1 MNDILKTYKEQF
13 RENRHTLR
21 RYTAFVLAL
30 AMITTL
36 FVNWQLHGVGIS
48 MTAQYQC
55 GEVEHAHTADC
66 YDKVLI
72 CGYAEGELENADE
85 VAAAEAAA
93 ASAAQSSAEEEIMPL
108 ELEPQIEFV
117 PHEHTEDCYTEVQ
130 TLTCLEEE
138 HVHDDDCYDPE
149 DGSLICEKFEHTH
162 DESCYTTEYELTC
175 GLEEGEL
182 VEQVVEP
189 TQTAELVAMAVAEP
203 VALEPVVDTVE
214 PIYHHHTDACYEE
227 VLVCPLPEH
236 HHTVSCLSDT
246 SADLETP
253 EEWQAANADAVITGE
268 WNEDLLSVAKTQL
281 GYEQS
286 EKNFEIDPAD
296 GVTLRY
302 YSRYGQSYGNAYG
315 EWDVMFLAYCLK
327 YAEIPQSAIPQEASV
342 LALRSSMSG
351 MDWLLEEDGSAAQP
365 GDIVIYNK
373 YVTRTVAVD
382 SSADSAE
389 PDLDDLFSVDT
400 EFENSAELEDSGV
413 SALDAAPSA
422 DDSTGAQD
430 TAATS
435 GTQDTVLTPEPVDP
449 QTEQPAAKPV
459 DSADT
464 AAPSTVTSVSGAD
477 TLAPSVGSPAAEPQ
491 TTTVTDA
498 LPVETVG
505 IVSSVDSDA
514 DTLTVISGDVDGKVA
529 EVTLFNTEVVGVV
542 DVAAAQY
549 ADTYGGQLPT
559 ISSSRP
565 NRAPTLMT
573 TEEPTY
579 LGYFKE
585 TPEGETTSTGMK
597 KGGITKY
604 TFKIDNTEQTGN
616 FTVKADQSVYFTFDY
631 QIAGGV
637 LEKVDG
643 KNVLTYKLPDELC
656 PKAETHTPIKDRSG
670 NEVGTQYFHTDGT
683 TTLVFDITSPHFN
696 PAETFSGQFSYDWT
710 YSKESAT
717 ENKTFHFPGSSTE
730 ITLEK
735 YQDIKIEKS
744 LPSND
749 DGTIKET
756 SDGKTKISYKVT
768 VSSEH
773 GWDEKVQ
780 IWDGLKRVNGDIQ
793 AEYDSS
799 TFKLKK
805 YKADGTFE
813 TVTCTPDFTKNTDSK
828 YSGYEN
834 TFQIE
839 GLDELKAGERYEL
852 TYDVLTT
859 RTGYSELQNTATT
872 DNGNKQADRKVTLD
886 SLITKEQGAYDS
898 ANNCIDWIVTVKNPT
913 GSDLNGY
920 TVTDTLDNGATIK
933 GNVKLYVQQKND
945 GQWLETSDTA
955 QTPVLITPTTSG
967 FTYTFPAGSDAKL
980 YQFKY
985 QTTLP
990 AGVTSVKN
998 KAEYSKEPGGN
1009 KFTDEKT
1016 FNTSGGGQGG
1026 QSFSPQK
1033 TASGKLAPKDADHP
1047 NLLAA
1052 PWTITAAIPGKGK
1065 YEIKDNI
1072 NGYWFNGKNIHYGIA
1087 SELQKQLEQSFDLTY
1102 TSGGQEYTLKYAD
1115 LSAEKGIK
1123 FKVTYYPNEW
1133 YSGNEISS
1141 TDNTTQVRS
1150 FKIELD
1156 TTNCTLALSQ
1166 LTLNYSTQVDISGLS
1181 EGDRITISN
1190 QLNGNSVSYD
1200 YQKPSTGLKMSKGVS
1215 LVGKDKNASNII
1227 YWCGAPSESSGGT
1240 LTPNY
1245 SDFQNNVLQYQILLD
1260 FSSVSD
1266 TLPATITLTDTL
1278 PKGLTYRTTNT
1289 PSAAIVF
1296 INGYGKDRKTDPL
1309 LKDGSGKINI
1319 QDYFKDNPS
1328 KLVINTPA
1336 EGSEDGQTIT
1346 FHIDGLDKLDFAKLK
1361 ADGFTEL
1368 VLCYQAELTDP
1379 RWSNVKFD
1387 EFLYTNKIKWKE
1399 ENKQDKVDVKVTQKV
1414 DVLKKEA
1421 LQIKNKNDSR
1431 VKYTLTINP
1440 AAKDL
1445 DPSSTTVTLTDIL
1458 TVQHA
1463 SVQASLDI
1471 FSVKLYNADTKQE
1484 ISKVEY
1490 SYTRPVLGTDS
1501 NGYPTY
1507 TTTFTLPDSTPLVL
1521 EYEYVTNATSKIS
1534 LSNEA
1539 KISGGSAS
1547 IKDFELESVGASS
1560 TVHQAK
1566 LTVYKVDKRNYS
1578 NALTGAT
1585 FDLHRFDSSTG
1596 TWKSVQHEARV
1607 DANGTLTFFFA
1618 TRDGLAENTLYRLT
1632 EVKAPTG
1639 YSKASAPYYFIYQ
1652 ASGSDETAAYNTA
1665 VGSYASNSA
1674 AGVPESNTVLFC
1686 ANGKASELF
1695 VPNTA
1700 NSLTIIKHWRDK
1712 DNNTLTAAQA
1722 KLDEVEVYLYCYRT
1736 GADKSTATLYP
1747 HQNTV
1752 TLLKSKDWTAT
1763 VPIAD
1768 EYLND
1773 YTFYIKEKDGN
1784 SARFTVVYDQ
1794 PAGVTV
1800 GNTLTFTNTE
1810 TDNAD
1815 YELPSTGGSGTLPYT
1830 AVGGTM
1836 MLSALAYSFIHRKRR
1851 REGRADD

>member
-72 CGYAEGELENADE
+72 CGYTEGQLENADE

-117 PHEHTEDCYTEVQ
+117 PHEHTDDCYTEVQ
-130 TLTCLEEE
+130 TLTCMEEE

-149 DGSLICEKFEHTH
+149 DGTLICEKFEHTH

-268 WNEDLLSVAKTQL
+268 WNQDLLSVAKTQL

-435 GTQDTVLTPEPVDP
+435 GTQDTVPTPEPVDP
-449 QTEQPAAKPV
+449 QTEQPAEKPV

-464 AAPSTVTSVSGAD
+464 AASSTVTSVSGAD
-477 TLAPSVGSPAAEPQ
+477 TLAPSVVSPAAEPQ

-549 ADTYGGQLPT
+549 ADTYGGQLP
-559 ISSSRP
+559 SRP

-579 LGYFKE
+579 LDYFVE
-585 TPEGETTSTGMK
+585 TPAGETTSTGMK

-604 TFKIDNTEQTGN
+604 TFKIDNTEQTDN

-670 NEVGTQYFHTDGT
+670 NEVGTQYFHTNGT

-744 LPSND
+744 QPSDNN
-749 DGTIKET
+749 GTIQET
-756 SDGKTKISYKVT
+756 SDGKTKIRYTVT

-793 AEYDSS
+793 AEYDKAS
-799 TFKLKK
+799 FELKK

-813 TVTCTPDFTKNTDSK
+813 TVTCTPDFTKNADSK
-828 YSGYEN
+828 YSGYEK

-859 RTGYSELQNTATT
+859 RTSYSELQNTATT
-872 DNGNKQADRKVTLD
+872 DKGNKQDDRTVKLD

-920 TVTDTLDNGATIK
+920 AVTDTLDNGATIK
-933 GNVKLYVQQKND
+933 GDVELYVQLEHD
-945 GQWLETSDTA
+945 GYTWSNRKIDTVNN
-955 QTPVLITPTTSG
+955 TGKST

-998 KAEYSKEPGGN
+998 KAEYSKEIGGN

-1016 FNTSGGGQGG
+1016 FNPSGGGQGG

-1052 PWTITAAIPGKGK
+1052 PWTITAAIPGKGT

-1072 NGYWFNGKNIHYGIA
+1072 GGYWFNGKNIHYGIA
-1087 SELQKQLEQSFDLTY
+1087 SELQQQLEQSFDLTY
-1102 TSGGQEYTLKYAD
+1102 TNGGHEYTLKYAD
-1115 LSAEKGIK
+1115 LSTNGIT

-1133 YSGNEISS
+1133 HSGKEISS
-1141 TDNTTQVRS
+1141 TDDTTQVRS

-1166 LTLNYSTQVDISGLS
+1166 LTLKYSTQVDISDLP
-1181 EGDRITISN
+1181 EGERITISN
-1190 QLNGNSVSYD
+1190 QLVGGSYVSYD

-1215 LVGKDKNASNII
+1215 LVRKDQKASDII
-1227 YWCGAPSESSGGT
+1227 YWCGAPTQSSGGT

-1245 SDFQNNVLQYQILLD
+1245 SDFQNQVLQYQILLD

-1266 TLPATITLTDTL
+1266 TLPAKITLTDTL

-1289 PSAAIVF
+1289 PSAVIVF
-1296 INGYGKDRKTDPL
+1296 TNGYKSGTPKSSPS
-1309 LKDGSGKINI
+1309 LKDGTGTMNI
-1319 QDYFKDNPS
+1319 KDYFADTS
-1328 KLVINTPA
+1328 KLDINTPA

-1361 ADGFTEL
+1361 AEGFTDL

-1421 LQIKNKNDSR
+1421 LQVREKNDSR

-1445 DPSSTTVTLTDIL
+1445 DSTSTTVTLTDIL

-1484 ISKVEY
+1484 ISKYEY
-1490 SYTRPVLGTDS
+1490 SYTQPVLGKDG

-1521 EYEYVTNATSKIS
+1521 EYEYVTNATADIY
-1534 LSNEA
+1534 LNNEA
-1539 KISGGSAS
+1539 KVYGGSAS
-1547 IKDFELESVGASS
+1547 VKDFELEKVGATSI
-1560 TVHQAK
+1560 VHQAK

-1585 FDLHRFDSSTG
+1585 FALDRFNSSTG
-1596 TWKSVQHEARV
+1596 AWDPVQNEAVV
-1607 DANGTLTFFFA
+1607 DAKGTLTFYFA
-1618 TRDGLAENTLYRLT
+1618 STDGLQENTLYRLT
-1632 EVKAPTG
+1632 ETKAPAG

-1652 ASGSDETAAYNTA
+1652 ASGYDETAAYNAA
-1665 VGSYASNSA
+1665 VDSYASNSA

-1752 TLLKSKDWTAT
+1752 TLEKSKDWTAT

-1784 SARFTVVYDQ
+1784 SSRFTVVYDQ
-1794 PAGVTV
+1794 PEGVTV

-1810 TDNAD
+1810 TDNSD
-1815 YELPSTGGSGTLPYT
+1815 YELPSTGGFGTLPYT

>member
-72 CGYAEGELENADE
+72 CGYTEGQLENADE

-117 PHEHTEDCYTEVQ
+117 PHEHTDDCYTEVQ
-130 TLTCLEEE
+130 TLTCMEEE

-149 DGSLICEKFEHTH
+149 DGTLICEKFEHTH

-189 TQTAELVAMAVAEP
+189 TQSAELVAMAVAEP

-400 EFENSAELEDSGV
+400 EFENSADLEGSGV
-413 SALDAAPSA
+413 SAPDAAPSA

-449 QTEQPAAKPV
+449 QPEQPAEKPV

-477 TLAPSVGSPAAEPQ
+477 TLAPSVVSPAAEPQ

-505 IVSSVDSDA
+505 IVSSVDEDA

-549 ADTYGGQLPT
+549 ADTYGGQLP
-559 ISSSRP
+559 SRP

-579 LGYFKE
+579 LDYFVE

-604 TFKIDNTEQTGN
+604 TFKIDNTEQTDN

-637 LEKVDG
+637 LEKVNG
-643 KNVLTYKLPDELC
+643 KNVLTYNLPAELC
-656 PKAETHTPIKDRSG
+656 PKAETDTEIYDRAG
-670 NEVGTQYFHTDGT
+670 NKVGTQYFHKNGT
-683 TTLVFDITSPHFN
+683 TTLVFDIDSPYFN

-744 LPSND
+744 QPLND
-749 DGTIKET
+749 DGTIQET
-756 SDGKTKISYKVT
+756 SDGKTKIRYTVT

-793 AEYDSS
+793 AEYDKDS
-799 TFKLKK
+799 FELKK

-813 TVTCTPDFTKNTDSK
+813 TVTCTPDFAKNADSK
-828 YSGYEN
+828 YSGYEK

-859 RTGYSELQNTATT
+859 RTCYSELQNTATT
-872 DNGNKQADRKVTLD
+872 DNGNKQDDRTVKLD

-898 ANNCIDWIVTVKNPT
+898 ANKCIDWIVTVKNPT

-933 GNVKLYVQQKND
+933 GDVKLYVQLEHD
-945 GQWLETSDTA
+945 GYTWSNRKIDTVNNAAGTST
-955 QTPVLITPTTSG
+955 

-1016 FNTSGGGQGG
+1016 FNPSGGGQGG

-1052 PWTITAAIPGKGK
+1052 PWTITAAIPGKGT

-1072 NGYWFNGKNIHYGIA
+1072 SGYWFNGKNIHYGIA
-1087 SELQKQLEQSFDLTY
+1087 KDLQKQIEQSFDLTY
-1102 TSGGQEYTLKYAD
+1102 TNGGQEYTLKYAD
-1115 LSAEKGIK
+1115 LSTNGIT

-1133 YSGNEISS
+1133 HSGTEISS
-1141 TDNTTQVRS
+1141 ADDTTQVRS

-1166 LTLNYSTQVDISGLS
+1166 LTLNYSTQVDISDLS

-1190 QLNGNSVSYD
+1190 QLNGNNVSYD
-1200 YQKPSTGLKMSKGVS
+1200 YQKPSTGLKMSKGVKM
-1215 LVGKDKNASNII
+1215 VNKTDPVNNII
-1227 YWCGAPSESSGGT
+1227 YWCGAPDRT
-1240 LTPNY
+1240 LTPDY
-1245 SDFQNNVLQYQILLD
+1245 SEFQNKVLQYQILLD

-1289 PSAAIVF
+1289 PSAVIVF
-1296 INGYGKDRKTDPL
+1296 TNGYKSGTPKYTGL
-1309 LKDGSGKINI
+1309 SLKDGTGTMNI
-1319 QDYFKDNPS
+1319 QDNLS
-1328 KLVINTPA
+1328 KPVVNTPA

-1361 ADGFTEL
+1361 AEGYTDL

-1421 LQIKNKNDSR
+1421 LQITDKNDSR

-1445 DPSSTTVTLTDIL
+1445 DPASTTVTLTDIL

-1471 FSVKLYNADTKQE
+1471 FSVKLYNADTNQE
-1484 ISKVEY
+1484 ISKYEY
-1490 SYTRPVLGTDS
+1490 SYTQPVLGKDG

-1521 EYEYVTNATSKIS
+1521 EYEYVTNATANIN

-1547 IKDFELESVGASS
+1547 VKDFELTKVGASS
-1560 TVHQAK
+1560 IVHQAK

-1578 NALTGAT
+1578 NALKGAT
-1585 FDLHRFDSSTG
+1585 FALDRFNSVTG
-1596 TWKSVQHEARV
+1596 GWDSVQNETAV
-1607 DANGTLTFFFA
+1607 DANGTLTFYFA
-1618 TRDGLAENTLYRLT
+1618 STDGLQENTLYRLT
-1632 EVKAPTG
+1632 EVTAPAG

-1652 ASGSDETAAYNTA
+1652 ASGYDEATAYNAA

-1722 KLDEVEVYLYCYRT
+1722 KLDEVEVYLYCYKT
-1736 GADKSTATLYP
+1736 SEGKDTATLYP

-1752 TLLKSKDWTAT
+1752 TLEKSKDWTAT

-1784 SARFTVVYDQ
+1784 SSRFTVVYDQ
-1794 PAGVTV
+1794 PEGVTV

>member
-1 MNDILKTYKEQF
+1 M
-13 RENRHTLR
+13 
-21 RYTAFVLAL
+21 
-30 AMITTL
+30 
-36 FVNWQLHGVGIS
+36 
-48 MTAQYQC
+48 
-55 GEVEHAHTADC
+55 
-66 YDKVLI
+66 
-72 CGYAEGELENADE
+72 
-85 VAAAEAAA
+85 
-93 ASAAQSSAEEEIMPL
+93 
-108 ELEPQIEFV
+108 
-117 PHEHTEDCYTEVQ
+117 
-130 TLTCLEEE
+130 
-138 HVHDDDCYDPE
+138 
-149 DGSLICEKFEHTH
+149 
-162 DESCYTTEYELTC
+162 
-175 GLEEGEL
+175 
-182 VEQVVEP
+182 
-189 TQTAELVAMAVAEP
+189 
-203 VALEPVVDTVE
+203 
-214 PIYHHHTDACYEE
+214 
-227 VLVCPLPEH
+227 
-236 HHTVSCLSDT
+236 
-246 SADLETP
+246 
-253 EEWQAANADAVITGE
+253 
-268 WNEDLLSVAKTQL
+268 
-281 GYEQS
+281 
-286 EKNFEIDPAD
+286 
-296 GVTLRY
+296 
-302 YSRYGQSYGNAYG
+302 
-315 EWDVMFLAYCLK
+315 
-327 YAEIPQSAIPQEASV
+327 
-342 LALRSSMSG
+342 
-351 MDWLLEEDGSAAQP
+351 
-365 GDIVIYNK
+365 
-373 YVTRTVAVD
+373 AVD

-389 PDLDDLFSVDT
+389 PDLDDQFSVDT

-449 QTEQPAAKPV
+449 QTEQPAEKPV

-464 AAPSTVTSVSGAD
+464 AAPSVV
-477 TLAPSVGSPAAEPQ
+477 SPAAEPQ

-505 IVSSVDSDA
+505 IVSSVDKDA

-549 ADTYGGQLPT
+549 ADTYGGQLP
-559 ISSSRP
+559 SRP

-579 LGYFKE
+579 LDYFVE

-604 TFKIDNTEQTGN
+604 TFKIDNTEQTDN

-643 KNVLTYKLPDELC
+643 KNVLTYKLPAELC
-656 PKAETHTPIKDRSG
+656 PKAETDTEIYDRAG
-670 NEVGTQYFHTDGT
+670 HKVGTQYFHKNGT
-683 TTLVFDITSPHFN
+683 TTLVFDPNSSYFN

-744 LPSND
+744 QPLND
-749 DGTIKET
+749 DGTIQET
-756 SDGKTKISYKVT
+756 SDGKTKIRYTVT

-793 AEYDSS
+793 AEYDKDS
-799 TFKLKK
+799 FELKK

-839 GLDELKAGERYEL
+839 RLDELKAGERYEL

-886 SLITKEQGAYDS
+886 SLITKEQGTYDS

-920 TVTDTLDNGATIK
+920 TVTDTLDNGATII
-933 GNVKLYVQQKND
+933 GNVKRYVQQKNN

-955 QTPVLITPTTSG
+955 QTPVLITPTASG

-998 KAEYSKEPGGN
+998 KAEYSKELNGN

-1026 QSFSPQK
+1026 QTFSPHK
-1033 TASGKLAPKDADHP
+1033 TASGNLAPKDADHP

-1052 PWTITAAIPGKGK
+1052 PWTITAAIPGKGT

-1072 NGYWFNGKNIHYGIA
+1072 GGYWFNGKNIHYGIA
-1087 SELQKQLEQSFDLTY
+1087 SELQKQIEQSFDLTY
-1102 TSGGQEYTLKYAD
+1102 TSGGQESTLNYNALTQRSD
-1115 LSAEKGIK
+1115 IT
-1123 FKVTYYPNEW
+1123 FKVTYYSNEW
-1133 YSGNEISS
+1133 WQNPVSS
-1141 TDNTTQVRS
+1141 TDDTTQVRS

-1156 TTNCTLALSQ
+1156 TTKCTLALSQ
-1166 LTLNYSTQVDISGLS
+1166 LTLKYSTQVDISDLS

-1190 QLNGNSVSYD
+1190 KLDNENSVSYD
-1200 YQKPSTGLKMSKGVS
+1200 YQKPSTGLKMSKGVKMVNKS
-1215 LVGKDKNASNII
+1215 DSVNNIFW
-1227 YWCGAPSESSGGT
+1227 YCGAPDQSSGGT

-1245 SDFQNNVLQYQILLD
+1245 SDFQNKVLQYQILLD

-1289 PSAAIVF
+1289 PSATIVF
-1296 INGYGKDRKTDPL
+1296 IKGYGNGVWSEKLPL
-1309 LKDGSGKINI
+1309 KGSGERSIR
-1319 QDYFKDNPS
+1319 DYFADPS
-1328 KLVINTPA
+1328 KLDINTPA

-1346 FHIDGLDKLDFAKLK
+1346 FHIDGLDKLDFAELK
-1361 ADGFTEL
+1361 KQGYTEL

-1421 LQIKNKNDSR
+1421 LQITDKNYSR

-1445 DPSSTTVTLTDIL
+1445 DPASTTVTLTDIL

-1471 FSVKLYNADTKQE
+1471 FSVKLYNADTNQE
-1484 ISKVEY
+1484 ISKYEY
-1490 SYTRPVLGTDS
+1490 SYTQPVLGKDG

-1521 EYEYVTNATSKIS
+1521 EYEYVTNATANIN

-1547 IKDFELESVGASS
+1547 VKDFELIKVGASS

-1585 FDLHRFDSSTG
+1585 FALDRFDSSTG
-1596 TWKSVQHEARV
+1596 GWVSVQNEAKV
-1607 DANGTLTFFFA
+1607 DANGTLTFYFA
-1618 TRDGLAENTLYRLT
+1618 STDGLQENTLYRLT
-1632 EVKAPTG
+1632 ETKAPAG

-1652 ASGSDETAAYNTA
+1652 ASGYDEAAAYNDA
-1665 VGSYASNSA
+1665 VGGCSGEGIPVQNA
-1674 AGVPESNTVLFC
+1674 ANLLYC

-1722 KLDEVEVYLYCYRT
+1722 KLDEVEVYLYCYKT
-1736 GADKSTATLYP
+1736 SEGKDTATLYP

-1752 TLLKSKDWTAT
+1752 TLEKSKDWTAT

-1784 SARFTVVYDQ
+1784 SSRFTVVYDQ
-1794 PAGVTV
+1794 PEGVTV

>member
-1 MNDILKTYKEQF
+1 MNDILKTYMERF

-55 GEVEHAHTADC
+55 GEEEHTHTADC
-66 YDKVLI
+66 YTKVLT
-72 CGYAEGELENADE
+72 CGYEEGELENADE
-85 VAAAEAAA
+85 VAAAAATSQPTVEAEPA
-93 ASAAQSSAEEEIMPL
+93 PL
-108 ELEPQIEFV
+108 SLEPQIEFV

-130 TLTCLEEE
+130 TLTCMEEE
-138 HVHDDDCYDPE
+138 HVHGDDCFDPE
-149 DGSLICEKFEHTH
+149 DGSLICDKFEHTH

-189 TQTAELVAMAVAEP
+189 TQSAELAAMAVAEP
-203 VALEPVVDTVE
+203 VALEPTVDTVE

-227 VLVCPLPEH
+227 VLTCPLPEH
-236 HHTVSCLSDT
+236 HHTVACLSDT
-246 SADLETP
+246 SADVETP
-253 EEWQAANADAVITGE
+253 EEWQAANAEAVMTGN
-268 WNEDLLSVAKTQL
+268 WDEDLLSVAKTQL

-296 GVTLRY
+296 GVTLHY
-302 YSRYGQSYGNAYG
+302 YSRYGQSYGNPYG
-315 EWDVMFLAYCLK
+315 EWDVMFLSYCLK
-327 YAEIPQSAIPQEASV
+327 YAGIPQSAIPQEASV
-342 LALRSSMSG
+342 LALRSSMSD
-351 MDWLLEEDGSAAQP
+351 MDWLLDGEDGSAANV

-382 SSADSAE
+382 SSADGAAD
-389 PDLDDLFSVDT
+389 DLDDLFSMDT
-400 EFENSAELEDSGV
+400 DFENGAELETSGA
-413 SALDAAPSA
+413 SALDAAPAAEDAPAA
-422 DDSTGAQD
+422 DSVITPDLPD
-430 TAATS
+430 TAN
-435 GTQDTVLTPEPVDP
+435 P
-449 QTEQPAAKPV
+449 EQPAAKPV
-459 DSADT
+459 DST
-464 AAPSTVTSVSGAD
+464 GTSASGAD
-477 TLAPSVGSPAAEPQ
+477 TLIPSVDSPAAEPQ

-505 IVSSVDSDA
+505 IVSSVNSDA

-549 ADTYGGQLPT
+549 ADTYGGQLP
-559 ISSSRP
+559 SRP

-579 LGYFKE
+579 LDYFVE

-604 TFKIDNTEQTGN
+604 TFKIDNTEQTDD

-643 KNVLTYKLPDELC
+643 KNVLTYKLPAELC
-656 PKAETHTPIKDRSG
+656 PKAETDTEIYDRAG
-670 NEVGTQYFHTDGT
+670 HKVGTQYFHKNGT
-683 TTLVFDITSPHFN
+683 TTLVFDTNSSYFN

-744 LPSND
+744 QPSDN
-749 DGTIKET
+749 DGTIQET
-756 SDGKTKISYKVT
+756 SDGKTKISYTVK

-773 GWDEKVQ
+773 GWDDKVQ
-780 IWDGLKRVNGDIQ
+780 IWDGLKVENGDIQ
-793 AEYDSS
+793 AEYNENSF
-799 TFKLKK
+799 TLKK
-805 YKADGTFE
+805 YKKDGTSE
-813 TVTCTPDFTKNTDSK
+813 SVTCKPDFTLNTDSK
-828 YSGYEN
+828 YSGYAK

-839 GLDELKAGERYEL
+839 NLDKLEAGEYYEL

-859 RTGYSELQNTATT
+859 RTGYSELKNTATT
-872 DNGNKQADRKVTLD
+872 DNGNKQADRTVKLD
-886 SLITKEQGAYDS
+886 SLIAKEQGAYDS

-933 GNVKLYVQQKND
+933 GDVELYVQ
-945 GQWLETSDTA
+945 LEHNGYTWSNRKIDTVNNTA
-955 QTPVLITPTTSG
+955 GKSTFS
-967 FTYTFPAGSDAKL
+967 YTFPAGSDAKL

-1016 FNTSGGGQGG
+1016 FNPSGGGQGG

-1052 PWTITAAIPGKGK
+1052 PWTITAAVPGKGT

-1072 NGYWFNGKNIHYGIA
+1072 SGYWFNGKNIHYGIA
-1087 SELQKQLEQSFDLTY
+1087 SELQKQIEQNLTLTY
-1102 TSGGQEYTLKYAD
+1102 TSGEQEYTLNYNALTQRPD
-1115 LSAEKGIK
+1115 IT
-1123 FKVTYYPNEW
+1123 FKITYYSNEW
-1133 YSGNEISS
+1133 WQNPVSS
-1141 TDNTTQVRS
+1141 TDSTTPVSS

-1156 TTNCTLALSQ
+1156 TTKCPLALSQ
-1166 LTLNYSTQVDISGLS
+1166 LTLNYSTQVDISDLS
-1181 EGDRITISN
+1181 EGDRIIISN
-1190 QLNGNSVSYD
+1190 QLNGNSVSYN
-1200 YQKPSTGLKMSKGVS
+1200 YQKPSTGLKMSKGVK
-1215 LVGKDKNASNII
+1215 LVNKTDPVSNII
-1227 YWCGAPSESSGGT
+1227 YWCGAPDQSSGGT

-1245 SDFQNNVLQYQILLD
+1245 SDFQNKVLQYQILLD

-1289 PSAAIVF
+1289 PSAVIVF
-1296 INGYGKDRKTDPL
+1296 TNGYKSGTPKSSPS
-1309 LKDGSGKINI
+1309 LKDGTGTMNI
-1319 QDYFKDNPS
+1319 KDYFADKS
-1328 KLVINTPA
+1328 KLEINTPA

-1361 ADGFTEL
+1361 AEGYTGL

-1399 ENKQDKVDVKVTQKV
+1399 ENKQSEVDVKVTQKV
-1414 DVLKKEA
+1414 DVLKKDA
-1421 LQIKNKNDSR
+1421 LQIKNKKDSR

-1445 DPSSTTVTLTDIL
+1445 DSSSTTVTLTDIL

-1484 ISKVEY
+1484 ISKNEY
-1490 SYTRPVLGTDS
+1490 SYTLPVLGTNGS
-1501 NGYPTY
+1501 GYPTY

-1521 EYEYVTNATSKIS
+1521 EYEYVTDATSNIS

-1547 IKDFELESVGASS
+1547 IKDFELEKVGASS
-1560 TVHQAK
+1560 MVHQAK

-1585 FDLHRFDSSTG
+1585 FALDRFNSGTG
-1596 TWKSVQHEARV
+1596 GWDSVQHEAGV
-1607 DANGTLTFFFA
+1607 DANGTLTFYFA
-1618 TRDGLAENTLYRLT
+1618 STDGLQENTLYRLT
-1632 EVKAPTG
+1632 ETKAPAG

-1652 ASGSDETAAYNTA
+1652 ASGSNEAEAYSAA
-1665 VGSYASNSA
+1665 VGTHGGTAE
-1674 AGVPESNTVLFC
+1674 VPAQDAENLLFC

-1722 KLDEVEVYLYCYRT
+1722 KLDEVEVNLYCYKT
-1736 GADKSTATLYP
+1736 GADKSTAKLYP
-1747 HQNTV
+1747 NQNTV
-1752 TLLKSKDWTAT
+1752 TLRKSENWTAT

-1773 YTFYIKEKDGN
+1773 YTFYIEEKDGN
-1784 SARFTVVYDQ
+1784 SSRFTVVYDQ

>member
-1 MNDILKTYKEQF
+1 MNDILKTYMERF
-13 RENRHTLR
+13 REDRHALR

-55 GEVEHAHTADC
+55 GEEEHAHTADC
-66 YDKVLI
+66 YTKVLI
-72 CGYAEGELENADE
+72 CGYEEGELENADE
-85 VAAAEAAA
+85 VAAAAATSQPTVEA
-93 ASAAQSSAEEEIMPL
+93 EPMPL
-108 ELEPQIEFV
+108 SLEPQIEFV
-117 PHEHTEDCYTEVQ
+117 PHEHTDDCYTEVQ
-130 TLTCLEEE
+130 TLTCMEEE
-138 HVHDDDCYDPE
+138 HVHDDDCFDPE
-149 DGSLICEKFEHTH
+149 DGSLICDKFEHTH

-189 TQTAELVAMAVAEP
+189 TQSAALAAMAVAEP
-203 VALEPVVDTVE
+203 VALAPMVDTVE

-227 VLVCPLPEH
+227 VLTCPLPEH
-236 HHTVSCLSDT
+236 HHTVACLSDT

-253 EEWQAANADAVITGE
+253 EEWQAANAEAAMTGN
-268 WNEDLLSVAKTQL
+268 WAEDLVSVAQTQL

-302 YSRYGQSYGNAYG
+302 YSRYGQSYGNPYG
-315 EWDVMFLAYCLK
+315 EWDVMFLSYCLK
-327 YAEIPQSAIPQEASV
+327 YAGIPQSAIPQEASV
-342 LALRSSMSG
+342 LALRSSMSD
-351 MDWLLEEDGSAAQP
+351 MDWLLDGEDGSAADV

-382 SSADSAE
+382 SSADGAA
-389 PDLDDLFSVDT
+389 DGLDDLFSTDA
-400 EFENSAELEDSGV
+400 EGENGAELEESGAA
-413 SALDAAPSA
+413 ALD
-422 DDSTGAQD
+422 
-430 TAATS
+430 TA
-435 GTQDTVLTPEPVDP
+435 
-449 QTEQPAAKPV
+449 PAAEDMTTLDTP
-459 DSADT
+459 DLPDIPDT
-464 AAPSTVTSVSGAD
+464 AAPS
-477 TLAPSVGSPAAEPQ
+477 VGFPAAEPQ
-491 TTTVTDA
+491 TTTVTDTQ
-498 LPVETVG
+498 PVETVG
-505 IVSSVDSDA
+505 IVSSVDEDA

-549 ADTYGGQLPT
+549 ADTYGGQLP
-559 ISSSRP
+559 SRP

-579 LGYFKE
+579 LDYFVE

-604 TFKIDNTEQTGN
+604 TFKIDNTEQTDN

-637 LEKVDG
+637 LEKVNG
-643 KNVLTYKLPDELC
+643 KNVLTYNLPAELC
-656 PKAETHTPIKDRSG
+656 PKAETDTEIYDRAG
-670 NEVGTQYFHTDGT
+670 NKVGTQYFHKNGT
-683 TTLVFDITSPHFN
+683 TTLVFDIDSPYFN

-744 LPSND
+744 QPSDNN
-749 DGTIKET
+749 GTIQET
-756 SDGKTKISYKVT
+756 SDGKTKIRYTVT

-793 AEYDSS
+793 AEYDKD
-799 TFKLKK
+799 TFELKK

-813 TVTCTPDFTKNTDSK
+813 TVTCTPDFTKNADSK
-828 YSGYEN
+828 YSGYEK

-839 GLDELKAGERYEL
+839 GLDALKAGERYEL

-859 RTGYSELQNTATT
+859 RTSYSELQNTATT
-872 DNGNKQADRKVTLD
+872 DNGNKQADRTVKLD

-933 GNVKLYVQQKND
+933 GDVKLYVQLEHD
-945 GQWLETSDTA
+945 GYTWSNRKIDTVNNTA
-955 QTPVLITPTTSG
+955 GKST

-998 KAEYSKEPGGN
+998 KAEYSKEIGGN

-1016 FNTSGGGQGG
+1016 FNPSGGGQGG

-1072 NGYWFNGKNIHYGIA
+1072 SGCSPHGTNIHYGIA

-1102 TSGGQEYTLKYAD
+1102 TSEGQEYTLDYNA
-1115 LSAEKGIK
+1115 IK
-1123 FKVTYYPNEW
+1123 QRPDITFKVTYYPNEW
-1133 YSGNEISS
+1133 HSGKEISS
-1141 TDNTTQVRS
+1141 TDDTTQVRS

-1156 TTNCTLALSQ
+1156 TTNCTLDLSQ
-1166 LTLNYSTQVDISGLS
+1166 LTLKYSTQVDISDLP

-1190 QLNGNSVSYD
+1190 QLVGGSYVSYD
-1200 YQKPSTGLKMSKGVS
+1200 YQKPSTGLKMSKGVKM
-1215 LVGKDKNASNII
+1215 VNKTDPVNNII
-1227 YWCGAPSESSGGT
+1227 YWCGAPDRT
-1240 LTPNY
+1240 LTPDY
-1245 SDFQNNVLQYQILLD
+1245 SEFQNKVLQYQILLD

-1266 TLPATITLTDTL
+1266 TLPAKITLTDTL

-1289 PSAAIVF
+1289 PSAVIVF
-1296 INGYGKDRKTDPL
+1296 TNGYKSGTPKSSPS
-1309 LKDGSGKINI
+1309 LKDGTGTMNI
-1319 QDYFKDNPS
+1319 KDYFADTS
-1328 KLVINTPA
+1328 KLEINTPA

-1361 ADGFTEL
+1361 AEGFTDL

-1445 DPSSTTVTLTDIL
+1445 DPTSTTVTLTDIL

-1490 SYTRPVLGTDS
+1490 GYTRPVLGTDS
-1501 NGYPTY
+1501 SGCPTY

-1521 EYEYVTNATSKIS
+1521 EYEYVTNATANIN

-1547 IKDFELESVGASS
+1547 IKDFELEKVGASS
-1560 TVHQAK
+1560 MVHQAK

-1585 FDLHRFDSSTG
+1585 FALDRFNSGTG
-1596 TWKSVQHEARV
+1596 GWDSVQHEAGV
-1607 DANGTLTFFFA
+1607 DANGTLTFYFA
-1618 TRDGLAENTLYRLT
+1618 TTDGLQENTLYRLT
-1632 EVKAPTG
+1632 ETKAPAG

-1652 ASGSDETAAYNTA
+1652 ASGYDEAAAYNAA
-1665 VGSYASNSA
+1665 VDSYASNSA

-1722 KLDEVEVYLYCYRT
+1722 KLDEVTVDLYCYKT
-1736 GADKSTATLYP
+1736 SEGKDTATLYP

-1752 TLLKSKDWTAT
+1752 TLEKSKDWTAT

-1784 SARFTVVYDQ
+1784 SSRFTVVYDQ
-1794 PAGVTV
+1794 PEGVTV

-1815 YELPSTGGSGTLPYT
+1815 YELPSTGGTGTLPYT

-1851 REGRADD
+1851 HEGRADD

>member
-1 MNDILKTYKEQF
+1 MNDILKTYMERF

-55 GEVEHAHTADC
+55 GEEEHTHTADC
-66 YDKVLI
+66 YTKVLT
-72 CGYAEGELENADE
+72 CGYEEGELENADE
-85 VAAAEAAA
+85 VAAAAATSQPTVEA
-93 ASAAQSSAEEEIMPL
+93 EPMPL
-108 ELEPQIEFV
+108 SLEPQIEFV
-117 PHEHTEDCYTEVQ
+117 PHEHTDDCYTEVQ
-130 TLTCLEEE
+130 TLTCMEEE
-138 HVHDDDCYDPE
+138 HVHDDDCFDPE
-149 DGSLICEKFEHTH
+149 DGSLICDKFEHTH

-189 TQTAELVAMAVAEP
+189 TQSAALAAMAVAEP
-203 VALEPVVDTVE
+203 VALAPMVDTVE

-227 VLVCPLPEH
+227 VLTCPLPEH
-236 HHTVSCLSDT
+236 HHTVACLSDT

-253 EEWQAANADAVITGE
+253 EEWQAANAEAVMTGN
-268 WNEDLLSVAKTQL
+268 WAEDLVSVAQTQL

-302 YSRYGQSYGNAYG
+302 YSRYGQSYGNPYG
-315 EWDVMFLAYCLK
+315 EWDVMFLSYCLK
-327 YAEIPQSAIPQEASV
+327 YAGIPQSAIPQEASV
-342 LALRSSMSG
+342 LALRSSMSD
-351 MDWLLEEDGSAAQP
+351 MDWLLDGEDGSAADV

-382 SSADSAE
+382 SSADGAA
-389 PDLDDLFSVDT
+389 DGLDDQFSMDA
-400 EFENSAELEDSGV
+400 EGENGAELEESGAA
-413 SALDAAPSA
+413 ALDTAPAAEDMTTLDTP
-422 DDSTGAQD
+422 DLPDIPD
-430 TAATS
+430 TA
-435 GTQDTVLTPEPVDP
+435 
-449 QTEQPAAKPV
+449 
-459 DSADT
+459 
-464 AAPSTVTSVSGAD
+464 
-477 TLAPSVGSPAAEPQ
+477 APSVGSPAAEPQ

-498 LPVETVG
+498 QPVETVG
-505 IVSSVDSDA
+505 IVSAVDSDA
-514 DTLTVISGDVDGKVA
+514 GTLTVISGDVDGKVA

-549 ADTYGGQLPT
+549 ADTYGGQLP
-559 ISSSRP
+559 SRP

-573 TEEPTY
+573 TEEPIY
-579 LGYFKE
+579 LDYFKE
-585 TPEGETTSTGMK
+585 TRGQTTSTGK
-597 KGGITKY
+597 ETGGITGY
-604 TFKIDNTEQTGN
+604 SFKIDNTEQPGD

-637 LEKVDG
+637 LEKVNG
-643 KNVLTYKLPDELC
+643 KNVLTYNLPAELC
-656 PKAETHTPIKDRSG
+656 PKAETDTEIYDRAG
-670 NEVGTQYFHTDGT
+670 NKVGTQYFHKNGT
-683 TTLVFDITSPHFN
+683 TTLVFDIDSPYFN

-744 LPSND
+744 QPSDNN
-749 DGTIKET
+749 GTIQET
-756 SDGKTKISYKVT
+756 SDGKTKIRYTVT

-793 AEYDSS
+793 AEYDKD
-799 TFKLKK
+799 TFELKK

-813 TVTCTPDFTKNTDSK
+813 TVTCTPDFTKNADSK
-828 YSGYEN
+828 YSGYEK

-839 GLDELKAGERYEL
+839 GLDALKAGERYEL

-859 RTGYSELQNTATT
+859 RTSYSELQNTATT
-872 DNGNKQADRKVTLD
+872 DNGNKQADRTVKLD

-933 GNVKLYVQQKND
+933 GDVKLYVQLEHD
-945 GQWLETSDTA
+945 GNTWSNRKIDTVNNTA
-955 QTPVLITPTTSG
+955 GKST

-998 KAEYSKEPGGN
+998 KAEYSKEIGGN

-1016 FNTSGGGQGG
+1016 FNPSGGGQGG

-1052 PWTITAAIPGKGK
+1052 PWTITAAIPGKGT

-1072 NGYWFNGKNIHYGIA
+1072 GGYWFNGKNIHYGIA

-1102 TSGGQEYTLKYAD
+1102 TSEGQEYTLDYNA
-1115 LSAEKGIK
+1115 IK
-1123 FKVTYYPNEW
+1123 QRPDITFKVTYYPNEW
-1133 YSGNEISS
+1133 HSGKEISS
-1141 TDNTTQVRS
+1141 TDDTTQVRS

-1156 TTNCTLALSQ
+1156 TTNCTLDLSQ
-1166 LTLNYSTQVDISGLS
+1166 LTLKYSTQVDISDLP

-1190 QLNGNSVSYD
+1190 QLVGGSYVSYD
-1200 YQKPSTGLKMSKGVS
+1200 YQKPSTGLKMSKGVKM
-1215 LVGKDKNASNII
+1215 VNKTDPVNNII
-1227 YWCGAPSESSGGT
+1227 YWCGAPDRT
-1240 LTPNY
+1240 LTPDY
-1245 SDFQNNVLQYQILLD
+1245 SEFQNKVLQYQILLD

-1266 TLPATITLTDTL
+1266 TLPAKITLTDTL

-1289 PSAAIVF
+1289 PSAVIVF
-1296 INGYGKDRKTDPL
+1296 TNGYKSGTPKSSPS
-1309 LKDGSGKINI
+1309 LKDGTGTMNI
-1319 QDYFKDNPS
+1319 KDYFADTS
-1328 KLVINTPA
+1328 KLEINTPA

-1361 ADGFTEL
+1361 AEGFTDL

-1445 DPSSTTVTLTDIL
+1445 DPTSTTVTLTDIL

-1490 SYTRPVLGTDS
+1490 GYTRPVLGTDS
-1501 NGYPTY
+1501 SGCPTY

-1521 EYEYVTNATSKIS
+1521 EYEYVTNATANIN

-1547 IKDFELESVGASS
+1547 IKDFELEKVGASS
-1560 TVHQAK
+1560 MVHQAK

-1585 FDLHRFDSSTG
+1585 FALDRFNSGTG
-1596 TWKSVQHEARV
+1596 GWDSVQHEAGV
-1607 DANGTLTFFFA
+1607 DANGTLTFYFA
-1618 TRDGLAENTLYRLT
+1618 TTDGLKENTLYRLT
-1632 EVKAPTG
+1632 ETKAPAG

-1652 ASGSDETAAYNTA
+1652 ASGYDEAAAYNAA
-1665 VGSYASNSA
+1665 VDSYASNSA

-1722 KLDEVEVYLYCYRT
+1722 KLDEVEVYLYCYKT
-1736 GADKSTATLYP
+1736 SEGKDTATLYP

-1752 TLLKSKDWTAT
+1752 TLEKSKDWTAT

-1784 SARFTVVYDQ
+1784 SSRFTVVYDQ
-1794 PAGVTV
+1794 PEGVTV

>member
-1 MNDILKTYKEQF
+1 M
-13 RENRHTLR
+13 
-21 RYTAFVLAL
+21 
-30 AMITTL
+30 
-36 FVNWQLHGVGIS
+36 
-48 MTAQYQC
+48 
-55 GEVEHAHTADC
+55 
-66 YDKVLI
+66 
-72 CGYAEGELENADE
+72 
-85 VAAAEAAA
+85 
-93 ASAAQSSAEEEIMPL
+93 
-108 ELEPQIEFV
+108 
-117 PHEHTEDCYTEVQ
+117 
-130 TLTCLEEE
+130 
-138 HVHDDDCYDPE
+138 
-149 DGSLICEKFEHTH
+149 
-162 DESCYTTEYELTC
+162 
-175 GLEEGEL
+175 
-182 VEQVVEP
+182 
-189 TQTAELVAMAVAEP
+189 
-203 VALEPVVDTVE
+203 
-214 PIYHHHTDACYEE
+214 
-227 VLVCPLPEH
+227 PLPEH

-389 PDLDDLFSVDT
+389 PDLDDQFSVDT

-449 QTEQPAAKPV
+449 QPEQPAEKPV

-477 TLAPSVGSPAAEPQ
+477 TLAPSVVSPAAEPQ

-505 IVSSVDSDA
+505 IVSSVDKDA

-549 ADTYGGQLPT
+549 ADTYGGQLP
-559 ISSSRP
+559 SRP

-579 LGYFKE
+579 LDYFVE
-585 TPEGETTSTGMK
+585 TPAGETTSTGMK

-604 TFKIDNTEQTGN
+604 TFKIDNTEQTDN

-637 LEKVDG
+637 LEKVNG
-643 KNVLTYKLPDELC
+643 KNVLTYNLPAELC
-656 PKAETHTPIKDRSG
+656 PKAETDTEIYDRAG
-670 NEVGTQYFHTDGT
+670 NKVGTQYFHKNGT
-683 TTLVFDITSPHFN
+683 TTLVFDIDSPYFN

-744 LPSND
+744 QPSND
-749 DGTIKET
+749 DGTIQET
-756 SDGKTKISYKVT
+756 SDGKTKISYTVT

-793 AEYDSS
+793 AEYDKDS
-799 TFKLKK
+799 FELKK

-813 TVTCTPDFTKNTDSK
+813 TVTCTPDFTKNADSK
-828 YSGYEN
+828 YSGYEK
-834 TFQIE
+834 TFQIK

-859 RTGYSELQNTATT
+859 RTCYSELQNTATT
-872 DNGNKQADRKVTLD
+872 DNGNKQDDRTVKLD

-933 GNVKLYVQQKND
+933 GDVKLYVQLEHDGYTWSNHKIDTVND
-945 GQWLETSDTA
+945 SAGKST
-955 QTPVLITPTTSG
+955 
-967 FTYTFPAGSDAKL
+967 FTYTFPEGSDAKL

-990 AGVTSVKN
+990 AVVTSVKN

-1072 NGYWFNGKNIHYGIA
+1072 SGIWKNGKNIHYGIA

-1102 TSGGQEYTLKYAD
+1102 TNGGQEYTLNYNALTQRSD
-1115 LSAEKGIK
+1115 IT

-1133 YSGNEISS
+1133 YSGTEISS
-1141 TDNTTQVRS
+1141 TDDTTQVRS

-1156 TTNCTLALSQ
+1156 TTNCTLDLSQ
-1166 LTLNYSTQVDISGLS
+1166 LTLKYSTQVDISDLS
-1181 EGDRITISN
+1181 EGDRIIISN

-1200 YQKPSTGLKMSKGVS
+1200 YQKPSTGLKMSKGVKM
-1215 LVGKDKNASNII
+1215 VNKTDPVTNII
-1227 YWCGAPSESSGGT
+1227 YWCGAPDQSSGGT

-1245 SDFQNNVLQYQILLD
+1245 SDFQNKVLQYQILLD

-1309 LKDGSGKINI
+1309 LKDGSGTMNI
-1319 QDYFKDNPS
+1319 PDYFKDNPS
-1328 KLVINTPA
+1328 KLVVNTPA

-1361 ADGFTEL
+1361 AEGYTDL

-1421 LQIKNKNDSR
+1421 LQITDKNYSR

-1445 DPSSTTVTLTDIL
+1445 DPASTTVTLTDIL

-1471 FSVKLYNADTKQE
+1471 FSVKLYNADTNQE
-1484 ISKVEY
+1484 ISKYEY
-1490 SYTRPVLGTDS
+1490 SYTQPVLGKDG

-1521 EYEYVTNATSKIS
+1521 EYEYVTNATANIN

-1547 IKDFELESVGASS
+1547 VKDFELTKVGASS
-1560 TVHQAK
+1560 IVHQAK

-1578 NALTGAT
+1578 NALKGAT
-1585 FDLHRFDSSTG
+1585 FALDRFNSVTG
-1596 TWKSVQHEARV
+1596 GWDSVQNETAV
-1607 DANGTLTFFFA
+1607 DAKGTLTFYFA
-1618 TRDGLAENTLYRLT
+1618 STDGLQENTLYRLT
-1632 EVKAPTG
+1632 ETKAPAG

-1652 ASGSDETAAYNTA
+1652 ASGYDEADAYSAA

-1722 KLDEVEVYLYCYRT
+1722 KLDEVEVYLYCYKT
-1736 GADKSTATLYP
+1736 SEGKDTATLYP

-1752 TLLKSKDWTAT
+1752 TLEKSKDWTAT

-1784 SARFTVVYDQ
+1784 SSRFTVVYDQ
-1794 PAGVTV
+1794 PEGVTV

>member
-1 MNDILKTYKEQF
+1 MNDILKTYMERF

-55 GEVEHAHTADC
+55 GEEEHTHTADC
-66 YDKVLI
+66 YTKVLT
-72 CGYAEGELENADE
+72 CGYEEGELENADE
-85 VAAAEAAA
+85 VAAAAATSQPTVEA
-93 ASAAQSSAEEEIMPL
+93 EPMPL
-108 ELEPQIEFV
+108 SLEPQIEFV
-117 PHEHTEDCYTEVQ
+117 PHEHTDDCYTEVQ
-130 TLTCLEEE
+130 TLTCMEEE
-138 HVHDDDCYDPE
+138 HVHDDDCFDPE
-149 DGSLICEKFEHTH
+149 DGSLICDKFEHTH

-189 TQTAELVAMAVAEP
+189 TQSAALAAMAVAEP
-203 VALEPVVDTVE
+203 VALAPMVDTVE

-227 VLVCPLPEH
+227 VLTCPLPEH
-236 HHTVSCLSDT
+236 HHTVACLSDT

-253 EEWQAANADAVITGE
+253 EEWQAANAEAAMTGN
-268 WNEDLLSVAKTQL
+268 WAEDLVSVAQTQL

-302 YSRYGQSYGNAYG
+302 YSRYGQSYGNPYG
-315 EWDVMFLAYCLK
+315 EWDVMFLSYCLK
-327 YAEIPQSAIPQEASV
+327 YAGIPQSAIPQEASV
-342 LALRSSMSG
+342 LALRSSMSD
-351 MDWLLEEDGSAAQP
+351 MDWLLDGEDGSAADV

-382 SSADSAE
+382 SSADGAA
-389 PDLDDLFSVDT
+389 DGLDDLFSTDA
-400 EFENSAELEDSGV
+400 EGENGAELEESGAA
-413 SALDAAPSA
+413 ALD
-422 DDSTGAQD
+422 
-430 TAATS
+430 TA
-435 GTQDTVLTPEPVDP
+435 
-449 QTEQPAAKPV
+449 PAAEDMTTLDTP
-459 DSADT
+459 DLPDIPDT
-464 AAPSTVTSVSGAD
+464 AAPS
-477 TLAPSVGSPAAEPQ
+477 VGFPAAEPQ
-491 TTTVTDA
+491 TTTVTDTQ
-498 LPVETVG
+498 PVETVG
-505 IVSSVDSDA
+505 IVSSVDEDA

-549 ADTYGGQLPT
+549 ADTYGGQLP
-559 ISSSRP
+559 SRP

-579 LGYFKE
+579 LDYFVE

-604 TFKIDNTEQTGN
+604 TFKIDNTEQTDN

-637 LEKVDG
+637 LEKVNG
-643 KNVLTYKLPDELC
+643 KNVLTYNLPAELC
-656 PKAETHTPIKDRSG
+656 PKAETDTEIYDRAG
-670 NEVGTQYFHTDGT
+670 NKVGTQYFHKNGT
-683 TTLVFDITSPHFN
+683 TTLVFDIDSPYFN

-744 LPSND
+744 QPSDNN
-749 DGTIKET
+749 GTIQET
-756 SDGKTKISYKVT
+756 SDGKTKIRYTVT

-793 AEYDSS
+793 AEYDKD
-799 TFKLKK
+799 TFELKK

-813 TVTCTPDFTKNTDSK
+813 TVTCTPDFTKNADSK
-828 YSGYEN
+828 YSGYEK

-839 GLDELKAGERYEL
+839 GLDALKAGERYEL

-859 RTGYSELQNTATT
+859 RTSYSELQNTATT
-872 DNGNKQADRKVTLD
+872 DNGNKQADRTVKLD

-933 GNVKLYVQQKND
+933 GDVKLYVQLEHD
-945 GQWLETSDTA
+945 GYTWSNRKIDTVNNTA
-955 QTPVLITPTTSG
+955 GKST

-998 KAEYSKEPGGN
+998 KAEYSKEIGGN

-1016 FNTSGGGQGG
+1016 FNPSGGGQGG

-1072 NGYWFNGKNIHYGIA
+1072 SGCSPHGTNIHYGIA

-1102 TSGGQEYTLKYAD
+1102 TSEGQEYTLDYNA
-1115 LSAEKGIK
+1115 IK
-1123 FKVTYYPNEW
+1123 QRPDITFKVTYYPNEW
-1133 YSGNEISS
+1133 HSGKEISS
-1141 TDNTTQVRS
+1141 TDDTTQVRS

-1156 TTNCTLALSQ
+1156 TTNCTLDLSQ
-1166 LTLNYSTQVDISGLS
+1166 LTLKYSTQVDISDLP

-1190 QLNGNSVSYD
+1190 QLVGGSYVSYD
-1200 YQKPSTGLKMSKGVS
+1200 YQKPSTGLKMSKGVKM
-1215 LVGKDKNASNII
+1215 VNKTDPVNNII
-1227 YWCGAPSESSGGT
+1227 YWCGAPDRT
-1240 LTPNY
+1240 LTPDY
-1245 SDFQNNVLQYQILLD
+1245 SEFQNKVLQYQILLD

-1266 TLPATITLTDTL
+1266 TLPAKITLTDTL

-1289 PSAAIVF
+1289 PSAVIVF
-1296 INGYGKDRKTDPL
+1296 TNGYKSGTPKSSPS
-1309 LKDGSGKINI
+1309 LKDGTGTMNI
-1319 QDYFKDNPS
+1319 KDYFADTS
-1328 KLVINTPA
+1328 KLEINTPA

-1361 ADGFTEL
+1361 AEGFTDL

-1399 ENKQDKVDVKVTQKV
+1399 ENKQDKVDV
-1414 DVLKKEA
+1414 LKKEA

-1445 DPSSTTVTLTDIL
+1445 DPTSTTVTLTDIL

-1490 SYTRPVLGTDS
+1490 GYTRPVLGTDS
-1501 NGYPTY
+1501 SGCPTY

-1521 EYEYVTNATSKIS
+1521 EYEYVTNATANIN

-1547 IKDFELESVGASS
+1547 IKDFELEKVGASS
-1560 TVHQAK
+1560 MVHQAK

-1585 FDLHRFDSSTG
+1585 FALDRFNSGTG
-1596 TWKSVQHEARV
+1596 GWDSVQHEAGV
-1607 DANGTLTFFFA
+1607 DANGTLTFYFA
-1618 TRDGLAENTLYRLT
+1618 TTDGLQENTLYRLT
-1632 EVKAPTG
+1632 ETKAPAG

-1652 ASGSDETAAYNTA
+1652 ASGYDEAAAYNAA
-1665 VGSYASNSA
+1665 VDSYASNSA

-1722 KLDEVEVYLYCYRT
+1722 KLDEVTVDLYCYKT
-1736 GADKSTATLYP
+1736 SEGKDTATLYP

-1752 TLLKSKDWTAT
+1752 TLEKSKDWTAT

-1784 SARFTVVYDQ
+1784 SSRFTVVYDQ
-1794 PAGVTV
+1794 PEGVTV

-1815 YELPSTGGSGTLPYT
+1815 YELPSTGGAGTLPYT

-1851 REGRADD
+1851 HEGRADD

>member
-1 MNDILKTYKEQF
+1 MNDILKTYMERF

-55 GEVEHAHTADC
+55 GEEEHTHTADC
-66 YDKVLI
+66 YTKVLT
-72 CGYAEGELENADE
+72 CGYEEGELENADE
-85 VAAAEAAA
+85 VAAAAAA
-93 ASAAQSSAEEEIMPL
+93 TSQPTIEEEPAPL
-108 ELEPQIEFV
+108 SLEPQIEFV
-117 PHEHTEDCYTEVQ
+117 PHEHTDDCYTEVQ
-130 TLTCLEEE
+130 TLTCMEEE
-138 HVHDDDCYDPE
+138 HVHDDDCFDPE
-149 DGSLICEKFEHTH
+149 DGSLICDKFEHTH

-189 TQTAELVAMAVAEP
+189 TQSAALAAMAVAEP
-203 VALEPVVDTVE
+203 VALVPMVDTVE

-227 VLVCPLPEH
+227 VLTCPLPEH
-236 HHTVSCLSDT
+236 HHTVACLSDT

-253 EEWQAANADAVITGE
+253 EEWQAANAEAVMTGN
-268 WNEDLLSVAKTQL
+268 WAEDLVSVAQTQL

-302 YSRYGQSYGNAYG
+302 YSRYGQSYGNPYG
-315 EWDVMFLAYCLK
+315 EWDVMFLSYCLK
-327 YAEIPQSAIPQEASV
+327 YAGIPQSAIPQEASV
-342 LALRSSMSG
+342 LALRSSMSD
-351 MDWLLEEDGSAAQP
+351 MDWLLDGEDGSAADV

-382 SSADSAE
+382 SSADGAA
-389 PDLDDLFSVDT
+389 DGLDDQFSMDA
-400 EFENSAELEDSGV
+400 EGENGAELEESGAA
-413 SALDAAPSA
+413 ALDTAPAAEDMTTLDTP
-422 DDSTGAQD
+422 DLPDIPD
-430 TAATS
+430 TA
-435 GTQDTVLTPEPVDP
+435 
-449 QTEQPAAKPV
+449 
-459 DSADT
+459 
-464 AAPSTVTSVSGAD
+464 
-477 TLAPSVGSPAAEPQ
+477 APSVGSPAAEPQ

-498 LPVETVG
+498 QPVETVG
-505 IVSSVDSDA
+505 IVSAVDSDA
-514 DTLTVISGDVDGKVA
+514 GTLTVISGDVDGKVA

-549 ADTYGGQLPT
+549 ADTYGGQLP
-559 ISSSRP
+559 SRP

-579 LGYFKE
+579 LDYFVE

-604 TFKIDNTEQTGN
+604 TFKIDNTEQTDN

-637 LEKVDG
+637 LEKVNG
-643 KNVLTYKLPDELC
+643 KNVLTYNLPAELC
-656 PKAETHTPIKDRSG
+656 PKAETDTEIYDRAG
-670 NEVGTQYFHTDGT
+670 NKVGTQYFHKNGT
-683 TTLVFDITSPHFN
+683 TTLVFDIDSPYFN

-744 LPSND
+744 QPSDNN
-749 DGTIKET
+749 GTIQET
-756 SDGKTKISYKVT
+756 SDGKTKIRYTVT

-793 AEYDSS
+793 AEYDKD
-799 TFKLKK
+799 TFELKK

-813 TVTCTPDFTKNTDSK
+813 TVTCTPDFTKNADSK
-828 YSGYEN
+828 YSGYEK

-839 GLDELKAGERYEL
+839 GLDALKAGERYEL

-859 RTGYSELQNTATT
+859 RTSYSELQNTATT
-872 DNGNKQADRKVTLD
+872 DNGNKQADRTVKLD

-933 GNVKLYVQQKND
+933 GDVKLYVQLEHD
-945 GQWLETSDTA
+945 GYTWSNRKIDTVNNTA
-955 QTPVLITPTTSG
+955 GKST

-998 KAEYSKEPGGN
+998 KAEYSKEIGGN

-1016 FNTSGGGQGG
+1016 FNPSGGGQGG

-1052 PWTITAAIPGKGK
+1052 PWTITAAIPGKGT

-1072 NGYWFNGKNIHYGIA
+1072 GGYWFNGKNIHYGIA

-1102 TSGGQEYTLKYAD
+1102 TSEGQEYTLDYNA
-1115 LSAEKGIK
+1115 IK
-1123 FKVTYYPNEW
+1123 QRPDITFKVTYYPNEW
-1133 YSGNEISS
+1133 HSGKEISS
-1141 TDNTTQVRS
+1141 TDDTTQVRS

-1156 TTNCTLALSQ
+1156 TTNCTLDLSQ
-1166 LTLNYSTQVDISGLS
+1166 LTLKYSTQVDISDLP

-1190 QLNGNSVSYD
+1190 QLVGGSYVSYD
-1200 YQKPSTGLKMSKGVS
+1200 YQKPSTGLKMSKGVKM
-1215 LVGKDKNASNII
+1215 VNKTDPVNNII
-1227 YWCGAPSESSGGT
+1227 YWCGAPDRT
-1240 LTPNY
+1240 LTPDY
-1245 SDFQNNVLQYQILLD
+1245 SEFQNKVLQYQILLD

-1266 TLPATITLTDTL
+1266 TLPAKITLTDTL

-1289 PSAAIVF
+1289 PSAVIVF
-1296 INGYGKDRKTDPL
+1296 TNGYKSGTPKSSPS
-1309 LKDGSGKINI
+1309 LKDGTGTMNI
-1319 QDYFKDNPS
+1319 KDYFADTS
-1328 KLVINTPA
+1328 KLEINTPA

-1361 ADGFTEL
+1361 AEGFTDL

-1445 DPSSTTVTLTDIL
+1445 DPTSTTVTLTDIL

-1490 SYTRPVLGTDS
+1490 GYTRPVLGTDS
-1501 NGYPTY
+1501 SGCPTY

-1521 EYEYVTNATSKIS
+1521 EYEYVTNATANIN

-1547 IKDFELESVGASS
+1547 IKDFELEKVGASS
-1560 TVHQAK
+1560 MVHQAK

-1585 FDLHRFDSSTG
+1585 FALDRFNSGTG
-1596 TWKSVQHEARV
+1596 GWDSVQHEAGV
-1607 DANGTLTFFFA
+1607 DANGTLTFYFA
-1618 TRDGLAENTLYRLT
+1618 TTDGLKENTLYRLT
-1632 EVKAPTG
+1632 ETKAPAG

-1652 ASGSDETAAYNTA
+1652 ASGYDEAAAYNAA
-1665 VGSYASNSA
+1665 VDSYASNSA

-1722 KLDEVEVYLYCYRT
+1722 KLDEVEVYLYCYKT
-1736 GADKSTATLYP
+1736 SEGKDTATLYP

-1752 TLLKSKDWTAT
+1752 TLEKSKDWTAT

-1784 SARFTVVYDQ
+1784 SSRFTVVYDQ
-1794 PAGVTV
+1794 PEGVTV

-1851 REGRADD
+1851 HEGRADD

>member
-72 CGYAEGELENADE
+72 CGYTEGQLENADE

-117 PHEHTEDCYTEVQ
+117 PHEHTDDCYTEVQ
-130 TLTCLEEE
+130 TLTCMEEE

-149 DGSLICEKFEHTH
+149 DGTLICEKFEHTH

-400 EFENSAELEDSGV
+400 AFENSVELEGSGV
-413 SALDAAPSA
+413 SAQDAAPSA
-422 DDSTGAQD
+422 DDSTDAQD

-449 QTEQPAAKPV
+449 QPEQPAEKPV

-477 TLAPSVGSPAAEPQ
+477 TRAPSVVSPAAEPQ

-549 ADTYGGQLPT
+549 ADTYGGQLP
-559 ISSSRP
+559 SRP

-579 LGYFKE
+579 LDYFVE
-585 TPEGETTSTGMK
+585 TPAGETTSTGMK

-604 TFKIDNTEQTGN
+604 TFKIDNTEQTDD

-637 LEKVDG
+637 LEKVNG
-643 KNVLTYKLPDELC
+643 KNVLTYNLPAELC
-656 PKAETHTPIKDRSG
+656 PKAETDTEIYDRAG
-670 NEVGTQYFHTDGT
+670 NKVGTQYFHKNGT
-683 TTLVFDITSPHFN
+683 TTLVFDIDSPYFN

-744 LPSND
+744 QPLND
-749 DGTIKET
+749 DGTIQET
-756 SDGKTKISYKVT
+756 SDGKTKIRYTVT

-773 GWDEKVQ
+773 GWDDKVQ

-793 AEYDSS
+793 AEYDKDS
-799 TFKLKK
+799 FELKK

-813 TVTCTPDFTKNTDSK
+813 TVTCTPNFTKNADSK
-828 YSGYEN
+828 YSGYEK

-839 GLDELKAGERYEL
+839 GLDALKAGERYEL

-859 RTGYSELQNTATT
+859 RTSYSELQNTATT
-872 DNGNKQADRKVTLD
+872 DNGNKQDDRTVKLD

-898 ANNCIDWIVTVKNPT
+898 ANKCIDWIVTVKNPT

-920 TVTDTLDNGATIK
+920 TVTDTLDNGATII
-933 GNVKLYVQQKND
+933 GNVKRYVQQKNN

-955 QTPVLITPTTSG
+955 QTPVLITPTASG

-998 KAEYSKEPGGN
+998 KAEYSKEIGGN

-1016 FNTSGGGQGG
+1016 FNPSGGGQGG

-1052 PWTITAAIPGKGK
+1052 PWTITAAVPGKGT

-1072 NGYWFNGKNIHYGIA
+1072 GGYGFNGKNIHYGIA

-1102 TSGGQEYTLKYAD
+1102 TSGGQEYTLDYNA
-1115 LSAEKGIK
+1115 IK
-1123 FKVTYYPNEW
+1123 QRPDITFKVTYYPNEW
-1133 YSGNEISS
+1133 HSGTEISS
-1141 TDNTTQVRS
+1141 TDDTTQVRS

-1156 TTNCTLALSQ
+1156 TTKCTLALSQ
-1166 LTLNYSTQVDISGLS
+1166 LTLKYSTQVDISDLP
-1181 EGDRITISN
+1181 EGERITISN
-1190 QLNGNSVSYD
+1190 QLVGGSYVSYD

-1215 LVGKDKNASNII
+1215 LVRKDQKASDII
-1227 YWCGAPSESSGGT
+1227 YWCGAPNQSSGGT

-1266 TLPATITLTDTL
+1266 TLPAKITLTDTL

-1289 PSAAIVF
+1289 PSAVIVF
-1296 INGYGKDRKTDPL
+1296 TNGYKSGTPKSSPS
-1309 LKDGSGKINI
+1309 LKDGTGTMNI
-1319 QDYFKDNPS
+1319 KDYFADTS
-1328 KLVINTPA
+1328 KLDINTPA

-1361 ADGFTEL
+1361 AEGFTDL

-1421 LQIKNKNDSR
+1421 LQVREKNDSR

-1445 DPSSTTVTLTDIL
+1445 DSTSTTVTLTDIL

-1484 ISKVEY
+1484 ISKYEY
-1490 SYTRPVLGTDS
+1490 SYTQPVLGKDG

-1521 EYEYVTNATSKIS
+1521 EYEYVTNATADIY
-1534 LSNEA
+1534 LNNEA
-1539 KISGGSAS
+1539 KVYGGSAS
-1547 IKDFELESVGASS
+1547 VKDFELEKVGATSI
-1560 TVHQAK
+1560 VHQAK

-1585 FDLHRFDSSTG
+1585 FALDRFNSSTG
-1596 TWKSVQHEARV
+1596 AWDPVQNEAVV
-1607 DANGTLTFFFA
+1607 DAKGTLTFYFA
-1618 TRDGLAENTLYRLT
+1618 STDGLQENTLYRLT
-1632 EVKAPTG
+1632 ETKAPAG

-1652 ASGSDETAAYNTA
+1652 ASSSDEAAAYNAA

-1722 KLDEVEVYLYCYRT
+1722 KLDEVEVYLYCYKT
-1736 GADKSTATLYP
+1736 SEGKDTATLYP

-1752 TLLKSKDWTAT
+1752 TLEKSKDWTAT

-1784 SARFTVVYDQ
+1784 SSRFTVVYDQ
-1794 PAGVTV
+1794 PEGVTV

-1836 MLSALAYSFIHRKRR
+1836 MLTALAYSFIHRKRR

>member
-1 MNDILKTYKEQF
+1 MNDILKTYMERF

-30 AMITTL
+30 AIITTL

-55 GEVEHAHTADC
+55 GEEEHTHTADC
-66 YDKVLI
+66 YTKVLT
-72 CGYAEGELENADE
+72 CGYEEGELENADE
-85 VAAAEAAA
+85 LAAA
-93 ASAAQSSAEEEIMPL
+93 AATSQPTVEAEPAPL
-108 ELEPQIEFV
+108 ALEPQIEFV
-117 PHEHTEDCYTEVQ
+117 PHEHTDDCYTEVQ
-130 TLTCLEEE
+130 TLTCMEEE
-138 HVHDDDCYDPE
+138 HVHGDDCFDPE

-162 DESCYTTEYELTC
+162 DENCYTTEYELTC

-189 TQTAELVAMAVAEP
+189 TQSAELAAMAVAEP
-203 VALEPVVDTVE
+203 VALEPTVDTVE

-227 VLVCPLPEH
+227 VLTCPLPEH
-236 HHTVSCLSDT
+236 HHTVACLSDT

-253 EEWQAANADAVITGE
+253 EEWQAANAEAVMTGN
-268 WNEDLLSVAKTQL
+268 WAEDLVSVAKTQL

-302 YSRYGQSYGNAYG
+302 YSRYGQSYGNPYG
-315 EWDVMFLAYCLK
+315 EWDVMFLSYCLK
-327 YAEIPQSAIPQEASV
+327 YAGIPQSAIPQEASV
-342 LALRSSMSG
+342 LALRSSMSD
-351 MDWLLEEDGSAAQP
+351 MDWLLDGEDGSAADV

-389 PDLDDLFSVDT
+389 PDLDDQFSVDT

-449 QTEQPAAKPV
+449 QTEQPAEKPV

-464 AAPSTVTSVSGAD
+464 AAPSVV
-477 TLAPSVGSPAAEPQ
+477 SPAAEPQ

-505 IVSSVDSDA
+505 IVSSVDKDA

-549 ADTYGGQLPT
+549 ADTYGGQLP
-559 ISSSRP
+559 SRP

-579 LGYFKE
+579 LDYFVE

-604 TFKIDNTEQTGN
+604 TFKIDNTEQTDN

-643 KNVLTYKLPDELC
+643 KNVLTYKLPAELC
-656 PKAETHTPIKDRSG
+656 PKAETDTEIYDRAG
-670 NEVGTQYFHTDGT
+670 HKVGTQYFHKNGT
-683 TTLVFDITSPHFN
+683 TTLVFDPNSSYFN

-744 LPSND
+744 QPLND
-749 DGTIKET
+749 DGTIQET
-756 SDGKTKISYKVT
+756 SDGKTKIRYTVT

-793 AEYDSS
+793 AEYDKDS
-799 TFKLKK
+799 FELKK

-839 GLDELKAGERYEL
+839 RLDELKAGERYEL

-886 SLITKEQGAYDS
+886 SLITKEQGTYDS

-920 TVTDTLDNGATIK
+920 TVTDTLDNGATII
-933 GNVKLYVQQKND
+933 GNVKRYVQQKNN

-955 QTPVLITPTTSG
+955 QTPVLITPTASG

-998 KAEYSKEPGGN
+998 KAEYSKELNGN

-1026 QSFSPQK
+1026 QTFSPHK
-1033 TASGKLAPKDADHP
+1033 TASGNLAPKDADHP

-1052 PWTITAAIPGKGK
+1052 PWTITAAIPGKGT

-1072 NGYWFNGKNIHYGIA
+1072 GGYWFNGKNIHYGIA
-1087 SELQKQLEQSFDLTY
+1087 SELQKQIEQSFDLTY
-1102 TSGGQEYTLKYAD
+1102 TSGGQESTLNYNALTQRSD
-1115 LSAEKGIK
+1115 IT
-1123 FKVTYYPNEW
+1123 FKVTYYSNEW
-1133 YSGNEISS
+1133 WQNPVSS
-1141 TDNTTQVRS
+1141 TDDTTQVRS

-1156 TTNCTLALSQ
+1156 TTKCTLALSQ
-1166 LTLNYSTQVDISGLS
+1166 LTLKYSTQVDISDLS

-1190 QLNGNSVSYD
+1190 KLDNENSVSYD
-1200 YQKPSTGLKMSKGVS
+1200 YQKPSTGLKMSKGVKMVNKS
-1215 LVGKDKNASNII
+1215 DSVNNIFW
-1227 YWCGAPSESSGGT
+1227 YCGAPDQSSGGT

-1245 SDFQNNVLQYQILLD
+1245 SDFQNKVLQYQILLD

-1289 PSAAIVF
+1289 PSATIVF
-1296 INGYGKDRKTDPL
+1296 IKGYGNGVWSEKLPL
-1309 LKDGSGKINI
+1309 KGSGERSIR
-1319 QDYFKDNPS
+1319 DYFADPS
-1328 KLVINTPA
+1328 KLDINTPA

-1346 FHIDGLDKLDFAKLK
+1346 FHIDGLDKLDFAELK
-1361 ADGFTEL
+1361 KQGYTEL

-1421 LQIKNKNDSR
+1421 LQITDKNYSR

-1445 DPSSTTVTLTDIL
+1445 DPASTTVTLTDIL

-1471 FSVKLYNADTKQE
+1471 FSVKLYNADTNQE
-1484 ISKVEY
+1484 ISKYEY
-1490 SYTRPVLGTDS
+1490 SYTQPVLGKDG

-1521 EYEYVTNATSKIS
+1521 EYEYVTNATANIN

-1547 IKDFELESVGASS
+1547 VKDFELIKVGASS

-1585 FDLHRFDSSTG
+1585 FALDRFDSSTG
-1596 TWKSVQHEARV
+1596 GWVSVQNEAKV
-1607 DANGTLTFFFA
+1607 DANGTLTFYFA
-1618 TRDGLAENTLYRLT
+1618 STDGLQENTLYRLT
-1632 EVKAPTG
+1632 ETKAPAG

-1652 ASGSDETAAYNTA
+1652 ASGYDEAAAYNDA
-1665 VGSYASNSA
+1665 VGGCSGEGIPVQNA
-1674 AGVPESNTVLFC
+1674 ANLLYC

-1722 KLDEVEVYLYCYRT
+1722 KLDEVEVYLYCYKT
-1736 GADKSTATLYP
+1736 SEGKDTATLYP

-1752 TLLKSKDWTAT
+1752 TLEKSKDWTAT

-1784 SARFTVVYDQ
+1784 SSRFTVVYDQ
-1794 PAGVTV
+1794 PEGVTV

>member
-1 MNDILKTYKEQF
+1 MNDILKTYMERF

-55 GEVEHAHTADC
+55 GEEEHTHTADC
-66 YDKVLI
+66 YTKVLT
-72 CGYAEGELENADE
+72 CGYEEGELENADE
-85 VAAAEAAA
+85 VAAAAATSQPIVEAEPA
-93 ASAAQSSAEEEIMPL
+93 PL
-108 ELEPQIEFV
+108 ALEPQIEFV

-130 TLTCLEEE
+130 TLTCMEEE
-138 HVHDDDCYDPE
+138 HVHGDDCFDPE
-149 DGSLICEKFEHTH
+149 DGSLICDKFEHTH

-189 TQTAELVAMAVAEP
+189 TQSAELAAMAVAEP
-203 VALEPVVDTVE
+203 VALEPTVDTVE

-227 VLVCPLPEH
+227 VLTCPLPEH
-236 HHTVSCLSDT
+236 HHTVACLSDT
-246 SADLETP
+246 SADVETP
-253 EEWQAANADAVITGE
+253 EEWQAANAEAVMTGN
-268 WNEDLLSVAKTQL
+268 WDEDLLSVAKTQL

-296 GVTLRY
+296 GVTLHY
-302 YSRYGQSYGNAYG
+302 YSRYGQSYGNPYG
-315 EWDVMFLAYCLK
+315 EWDVMFLSYCLK
-327 YAEIPQSAIPQEASV
+327 YAGIPQSAIPQEASV
-342 LALRSSMSG
+342 LALRSSMSD
-351 MDWLLEEDGSAAQP
+351 MDWLLDGEDGSTANV

-382 SSADSAE
+382 SSADGAAD
-389 PDLDDLFSVDT
+389 DLDDQFSMDT
-400 EFENSAELEDSGV
+400 DFENGAALETSGA
-413 SALDAAPSA
+413 SALDAAPAA
-422 DDSTGAQD
+422 DSVITPDLPD
-430 TAATS
+430 TAN
-435 GTQDTVLTPEPVDP
+435 P
-449 QTEQPAAKPV
+449 EQPAAKPV
-459 DSADT
+459 DST
-464 AAPSTVTSVSGAD
+464 GTSASGAD
-477 TLAPSVGSPAAEPQ
+477 TLIPSVDSPAAEPQ

-498 LPVETVG
+498 QPVETVG

-529 EVTLFNTEVVGVV
+529 EVTLSNAEVLAVV

-549 ADTYGGQLPT
+549 ADTYGGQLP
-559 ISSSRP
+559 SRP

-579 LGYFKE
+579 LDYFVE
-585 TPEGETTSTGMK
+585 TPEGATTSTGMK

-604 TFKIDNTEQTGN
+604 TFKIDNNEQTDN

-637 LEKVDG
+637 LKNEEG
-643 KNVLTYKLPDELC
+643 SNVLTYNLPAELC
-656 PKAETHTPIKDRSG
+656 PKAETDTEIYDRAG
-670 NEVGTQYFHTDGT
+670 NKVGRQYFHKNGT
-683 TTLVFDITSPHFN
+683 TTLVFDIDSPHFN
-696 PAETFSGQFSYDWT
+696 PEETFSGQFSYDWT

-735 YQDIKIEKS
+735 YQDITIEKS
-744 LPSND
+744 QPSDN
-749 DGTIKET
+749 DGTIQET
-756 SDGKTKISYKVT
+756 SDGKTKISYTVK

-773 GWDEKVQ
+773 GWDDKVQ
-780 IWDGLKRVNGDIQ
+780 IWDGLKVEAGDIQ
-793 AEYDSS
+793 AEYDSTS
-799 TFKLKK
+799 FKLTKHKK
-805 YKADGTFE
+805 DGTFE
-813 TVTCTPDFTKNTDSK
+813 TVSCTPDFTKNTDSK
-828 YSGYEN
+828 YSGYAK

-839 GLDELKAGERYEL
+839 GLDKLEAGEHYEL

-859 RTGYSELQNTATT
+859 RTGYSKLRNTATT
-872 DNGNKQADRKVTLD
+872 DSGKKQADRIVTLD

-933 GNVKLYVQQKND
+933 GDVKLYVQQKND
-945 GQWLETSDTA
+945 GQWLETTDTA
-955 QTPVLITPTTSG
+955 QTPVKITPTTSG
-967 FTYTFPAGSDAKL
+967 FTYTFPAGSNAKR

-990 AGVTSVKN
+990 AGTTTVKN

-1016 FNTSGGGQGG
+1016 FNSSGGGQGG

-1052 PWTITAAIPGKGK
+1052 PWTITAAVPGKGT

-1072 NGYWFNGKNIHYGIA
+1072 SGCWFNGKNIHYGIA

-1102 TSGGQEYTLKYAD
+1102 TNGGQEYTLNYTN
-1115 LSAEKGIK
+1115 LSANGIT
-1123 FKVTYYPNEW
+1123 FKITYYSNEW
-1133 YSGNEISS
+1133 WQNPVSS
-1141 TDNTTQVRS
+1141 TDSTTPVSS

-1166 LTLNYSTQVDISGLS
+1166 LTLNYSTQVDISDLS
-1181 EGDRITISN
+1181 EGDRIIISN
-1190 QLNGNSVSYD
+1190 QLNGNSVSYN
-1200 YQKPSTGLKMSKGVS
+1200 YQKPSTGLKMSKGVKM
-1215 LVGKDKNASNII
+1215 VNKTDPVNNII
-1227 YWCGAPSESSGGT
+1227 YWCGAPDRT
-1240 LTPNY
+1240 LTPDY
-1245 SDFQNNVLQYQILLD
+1245 SEFQNKVLQYQILLD

-1266 TLPATITLTDTL
+1266 TLPAKITLTDTL

-1289 PSAAIVF
+1289 PSAVIVF
-1296 INGYGKDRKTDPL
+1296 TNGYKSGTPKSSPS
-1309 LKDGSGKINI
+1309 LKDGTGTMNI
-1319 QDYFKDNPS
+1319 KDYFADTS
-1328 KLVINTPA
+1328 KLDINTPA

-1361 ADGFTEL
+1361 AEGYTDL

-1399 ENKQDKVDVKVTQKV
+1399 ENKQSEVDVKVTQKV

-1421 LQIKNKNDSR
+1421 LQVREKNDSR

-1445 DPSSTTVTLTDIL
+1445 DPTSNTVTLTDIL

-1490 SYTRPVLGTDS
+1490 GYTRPVLGTDG

-1521 EYEYVTNATSKIS
+1521 EYEYVTNATANIN

-1547 IKDFELESVGASS
+1547 IKDFELEKVGASS
-1560 TVHQAK
+1560 MVHQAK

-1585 FDLHRFDSSTG
+1585 FALDRFNSGTG
-1596 TWKSVQHEARV
+1596 GWDSVQHEARV
-1607 DANGTLTFFFA
+1607 DANGTLTFYFA
-1618 TRDGLAENTLYRLT
+1618 STNGLQENTLYRLT
-1632 EVKAPTG
+1632 ETKAPAG

-1652 ASGSDETAAYNTA
+1652 ASGSDETAAYNAA

-1722 KLDEVEVYLYCYRT
+1722 KLDEVEVYLYCYKT
-1736 GADKSTATLYP
+1736 GADKSTAKPYTP
-1747 HQNTV
+1747 QSTV
-1752 TLLKSKDWTAT
+1752 TLRKIEDWTAT

-1773 YTFYIKEKDGN
+1773 YTFYIEEKDGN
-1784 SARFTVVYDQ
+1784 SSRFTVVYDQ

>member
-72 CGYAEGELENADE
+72 CGYTEGQLENADE

-117 PHEHTEDCYTEVQ
+117 PHEHTDDCYTEVQ
-130 TLTCLEEE
+130 TLTCMEEE

-149 DGSLICEKFEHTH
+149 DGTLICEKFEHTH

-189 TQTAELVAMAVAEP
+189 TQSAELVAMAVAEP

-435 GTQDTVLTPEPVDP
+435 GTQDTVLTPEPVDS
-449 QTEQPAAKPV
+449 QTEQPAEKPV

-477 TLAPSVGSPAAEPQ
+477 TAAPSMVSPAAEPQ

-505 IVSSVDSDA
+505 IVSSVDKDA

-549 ADTYGGQLPT
+549 ADTYGGQLP
-559 ISSSRP
+559 SRP

-579 LGYFKE
+579 LDYFVE

-604 TFKIDNTEQTGN
+604 TFKIDNTEQTDN

-643 KNVLTYKLPDELC
+643 KNVLTYKLPAELC
-656 PKAETHTPIKDRSG
+656 PKAETDTEIYDRAG
-670 NEVGTQYFHTDGT
+670 NKVGTQYFHKNGT
-683 TTLVFDITSPHFN
+683 TTLVFDIDSPYFN

-744 LPSND
+744 QPSND
-749 DGTIKET
+749 DGTIQET

-780 IWDGLKRVNGDIQ
+780 IWDGLKRVNGDIH
-793 AEYDSS
+793 AEYDKDS
-799 TFKLKK
+799 FELKK

-813 TVTCTPDFTKNTDSK
+813 TVTCTPDFTKNADSK
-828 YSGYEN
+828 YSGYEK
-834 TFQIE
+834 TFKIE
-839 GLDELKAGERYEL
+839 GLDALKAGERYEL

-859 RTGYSELQNTATT
+859 RTSYSELQNTATT
-872 DNGNKQADRKVTLD
+872 DNGNKQDDRTVKLD

-898 ANNCIDWIVTVKNPT
+898 ANKCIDWIVTVKNPT

-933 GNVKLYVQQKND
+933 GDVKLYVQLEHD
-945 GQWLETSDTA
+945 GYTWSNRKIDTVNNAAGTST
-955 QTPVLITPTTSG
+955 

-1016 FNTSGGGQGG
+1016 FNPSGGGQGG

-1052 PWTITAAIPGKGK
+1052 PWTITAAIPGKGT

-1072 NGYWFNGKNIHYGIA
+1072 SGYWFNGKNIHYGIA
-1087 SELQKQLEQSFDLTY
+1087 KDLQKQIEQSFDLTY
-1102 TSGGQEYTLKYAD
+1102 TNGGQEYTLKYAD
-1115 LSAEKGIK
+1115 LSTNGIT

-1133 YSGNEISS
+1133 HSGTEISS
-1141 TDNTTQVRS
+1141 ADDTTQVRS

-1166 LTLNYSTQVDISGLS
+1166 LTLNYSTQVDISDLS

-1190 QLNGNSVSYD
+1190 QLNGNSVSYN
-1200 YQKPSTGLKMSKGVS
+1200 YQKPSTGLKMSKGVKM
-1215 LVGKDKNASNII
+1215 VNKTDPVNNII
-1227 YWCGAPSESSGGT
+1227 YWCGAPDRT
-1240 LTPNY
+1240 LTPDY
-1245 SDFQNNVLQYQILLD
+1245 SEFQNKVLQYQILLD

-1289 PSAAIVF
+1289 PSAVIVF
-1296 INGYGKDRKTDPL
+1296 TNGYKSGTPKYTGL
-1309 LKDGSGKINI
+1309 SLKDGTGTMNI
-1319 QDYFKDNPS
+1319 QDNLS
-1328 KLVINTPA
+1328 KPVVNTPA

-1361 ADGFTEL
+1361 AEGYTDL

-1421 LQIKNKNDSR
+1421 LQITDKNDSR

-1445 DPSSTTVTLTDIL
+1445 DPASTTVTLTDIL

-1471 FSVKLYNADTKQE
+1471 FSVKLYNADTNQE
-1484 ISKVEY
+1484 ISKYEY
-1490 SYTRPVLGTDS
+1490 SYTQPVLGKDG

-1521 EYEYVTNATSKIS
+1521 EYEYVTNATANIN

-1547 IKDFELESVGASS
+1547 VKDFELTKVGASS
-1560 TVHQAK
+1560 IVHQAK

-1578 NALTGAT
+1578 NALKGAT
-1585 FDLHRFDSSTG
+1585 FALDRFNSVTG
-1596 TWKSVQHEARV
+1596 GWDSVQNETAV
-1607 DANGTLTFFFA
+1607 DANGTLTFYFA
-1618 TRDGLAENTLYRLT
+1618 TTDGLQENTLYRLT
-1632 EVKAPTG
+1632 ETKAPAG

-1652 ASGSDETAAYNTA
+1652 ASGYDEAAAYNDA
-1665 VGSYASNSA
+1665 VGGCSGEGIPVQNATNLLY
-1674 AGVPESNTVLFC
+1674 C

-1722 KLDEVEVYLYCYRT
+1722 KLDEVEVYLYCYKT
-1736 GADKSTATLYP
+1736 SEGKDTATLYP

-1752 TLLKSKDWTAT
+1752 TLEKSKDWTAT

-1773 YTFYIKEKDGN
+1773 YTFYIEEKDGN
-1784 SARFTVVYDQ
+1784 SSRFTVVYDQ
-1794 PAGVTV
+1794 PEGVTV

>member
-72 CGYAEGELENADE
+72 CGYTEGQLENADE

-117 PHEHTEDCYTEVQ
+117 PHEHTDDCYTEVQ
-130 TLTCLEEE
+130 TLTCMEEE

-149 DGSLICEKFEHTH
+149 DGTLICEKFEHTH

-189 TQTAELVAMAVAEP
+189 TQSAELVAMAVAEP

-389 PDLDDLFSVDT
+389 PDLDDLFNVDT
-400 EFENSAELEDSGV
+400 EFENSAELEGSGV

-435 GTQDTVLTPEPVDP
+435 GTQDTVLTPEPIDP
-449 QTEQPAAKPV
+449 QTEQPAEKPV

-477 TLAPSVGSPAAEPQ
+477 TLAPSVVSPAAEPQ

-505 IVSSVDSDA
+505 IVSSVDKDA

-549 ADTYGGQLPT
+549 ADTYGGQLP
-559 ISSSRP
+559 SRP

-579 LGYFKE
+579 LDYFVE

-604 TFKIDNTEQTGN
+604 TFKIDNTEQTDN

-643 KNVLTYKLPDELC
+643 KNVLTYKLPAELC
-656 PKAETHTPIKDRSG
+656 PKAETDTEIYDRAG
-670 NEVGTQYFHTDGT
+670 NKVGTQYFHKNGT
-683 TTLVFDITSPHFN
+683 TTLVFDIDSPYFN

-744 LPSND
+744 QPLND
-749 DGTIKET
+749 DGTIQET

-780 IWDGLKRVNGDIQ
+780 IWDGLKRVNGDIH
-793 AEYDSS
+793 AEYDKDS
-799 TFKLKK
+799 FELKK

-813 TVTCTPDFTKNTDSK
+813 TVTCTPDFTKNADSK
-828 YSGYEN
+828 YSGYEK
-834 TFQIE
+834 TFKIE
-839 GLDELKAGERYEL
+839 GLDALKAGERYEL

-859 RTGYSELQNTATT
+859 RTSYSELQNTATT
-872 DNGNKQADRKVTLD
+872 DNGNKQDDRTVKLD

-933 GNVKLYVQQKND
+933 GDVKLYVQLEHDGYTWSNHKIDTVND
-945 GQWLETSDTA
+945 SAGKST
-955 QTPVLITPTTSG
+955 
-967 FTYTFPAGSDAKL
+967 FTYTFPEGSDAKL

-1072 NGYWFNGKNIHYGIA
+1072 SGIWKNGKNIHYGIA

-1102 TSGGQEYTLKYAD
+1102 TNGGQEYTLNYNALTQRSD
-1115 LSAEKGIK
+1115 IT

-1133 YSGNEISS
+1133 YSGTEISS
-1141 TDNTTQVRS
+1141 TDDTTQVRS

-1156 TTNCTLALSQ
+1156 TTNCTLDLSQ
-1166 LTLNYSTQVDISGLS
+1166 LTLKYSTQVDISDLS
-1181 EGDRITISN
+1181 EGDRIIISN

-1200 YQKPSTGLKMSKGVS
+1200 YQKPSTGLKMSKGVKM
-1215 LVGKDKNASNII
+1215 VNKTDPVTNII
-1227 YWCGAPSESSGGT
+1227 YWCGAPDQSSGGT

-1245 SDFQNNVLQYQILLD
+1245 SDFQNKVLQYQILLD

-1309 LKDGSGKINI
+1309 LKDGSGTMNI
-1319 QDYFKDNPS
+1319 PDYFKDNPS
-1328 KLVINTPA
+1328 KLVVNTPA

-1361 ADGFTEL
+1361 AEGYTDL

-1421 LQIKNKNDSR
+1421 LQITDKNDSR

-1445 DPSSTTVTLTDIL
+1445 DPASTTVTLTDIL

-1471 FSVKLYNADTKQE
+1471 FSVKLYNADTNQE
-1484 ISKVEY
+1484 ISKYEY
-1490 SYTRPVLGTDS
+1490 SYTQPVLGKDG

-1521 EYEYVTNATSKIS
+1521 EYEYVTNATANIN

-1547 IKDFELESVGASS
+1547 VKDFELTKVGASS
-1560 TVHQAK
+1560 IVHQAK

-1578 NALTGAT
+1578 NALKGAT
-1585 FDLHRFDSSTG
+1585 FALDRFNSVTG
-1596 TWKSVQHEARV
+1596 GWDSVQNETAV
-1607 DANGTLTFFFA
+1607 DANGTLTFYFA
-1618 TRDGLAENTLYRLT
+1618 STDGLQENTLYRLT
-1632 EVKAPTG
+1632 EVTAPAG

-1652 ASGSDETAAYNTA
+1652 ASGYDEADAYSAA

-1722 KLDEVEVYLYCYRT
+1722 KLDEVEVYLYCYKT
-1736 GADKSTATLYP
+1736 SEGKDTATLYP

-1752 TLLKSKDWTAT
+1752 TLLKSKNWTAT

-1773 YTFYIKEKDGN
+1773 YTFYIEEKDGN
-1784 SARFTVVYDQ
+1784 SSRFTVVYDQ
-1794 PAGVTV
+1794 PEGVTV

>member
-1 MNDILKTYKEQF
+1 MNDILKTYMERF

-55 GEVEHAHTADC
+55 GEEEHTHTADC
-66 YDKVLI
+66 YTKVLT
-72 CGYAEGELENADE
+72 CGYEEGELENADE
-85 VAAAEAAA
+85 LAAA
-93 ASAAQSSAEEEIMPL
+93 AATSQPTVEAEPAPL
-108 ELEPQIEFV
+108 ALEPQIEFV
-117 PHEHTEDCYTEVQ
+117 PHEHTDDCYTEVQ
-130 TLTCLEEE
+130 TLTCMEEE
-138 HVHDDDCYDPE
+138 HVHGDDCFDPE
-149 DGSLICEKFEHTH
+149 DGSLICDKFEHTH

-189 TQTAELVAMAVAEP
+189 TQSAELAAMAVAEP
-203 VALEPVVDTVE
+203 VALEPAVDTVE

-227 VLVCPLPEH
+227 VLTCPLPEH
-236 HHTVSCLSDT
+236 HHTVACLSDT
-246 SADLETP
+246 SADVETP
-253 EEWQAANADAVITGE
+253 EEWQAANDEAVMTGN
-268 WNEDLLSVAKTQL
+268 WDEDLVSVAKTQL

-302 YSRYGQSYGNAYG
+302 YSRYGQSYGNPYG
-315 EWDVMFLAYCLK
+315 EWDVMFLSYCLK
-327 YAEIPQSAIPQEASV
+327 YAGIPQSAIPQEASV
-342 LALRSSMSG
+342 LSLRSSMSD
-351 MDWLLEEDGSAAQP
+351 MDWLLDGEDGSAANV

-382 SSADSAE
+382 SSADGAAD
-389 PDLDDLFSVDT
+389 DLDDQFSMDA
-400 EFENSAELEDSGV
+400 EGENGAELEESGAA
-413 SALDAAPSA
+413 ALDTAPAAEDAPAA
-422 DDSTGAQD
+422 DSVITPDLPD
-430 TAATS
+430 TAN
-435 GTQDTVLTPEPVDP
+435 P
-449 QTEQPAAKPV
+449 EQPAAKPV
-459 DSADT
+459 DST
-464 AAPSTVTSVSGAD
+464 GTSASGAD
-477 TLAPSVGSPAAEPQ
+477 TLIPSVVSPAAEPQ

-498 LPVETVG
+498 QPVETVG
-505 IVSSVDSDA
+505 IVSEADD

-529 EVTLFNTEVVGVV
+529 EVTLSNAEVLAVV

-549 ADTYGGQLPT
+549 ADTYGGQLP
-559 ISSSRP
+559 SRP

-573 TEEPTY
+573 TEQPTY
-579 LGYFKE
+579 LDYFVE
-585 TPEGETTSTGMK
+585 TPAGETTSTGMK

-604 TFKIDNTEQTGN
+604 TFKIDNTEQTDN

-637 LEKVDG
+637 LEKVNG
-643 KNVLTYKLPDELC
+643 KNVLTYNLPAELC
-656 PKAETHTPIKDRSG
+656 PKAETDTEIYDRAG
-670 NEVGTQYFHTDGT
+670 NKVGTQYFHKNGT
-683 TTLVFDITSPHFN
+683 TTLVFDIDSPYFN

-744 LPSND
+744 QPSND
-749 DGTIKET
+749 DGTIQET
-756 SDGKTKISYKVT
+756 SDGKTKISYTVT

-793 AEYDSS
+793 AEYDKDS
-799 TFKLKK
+799 FELKK

-813 TVTCTPDFTKNTDSK
+813 TVTCTPDFTKNADSK
-828 YSGYEN
+828 YSGYEK
-834 TFQIE
+834 TFQIK

-859 RTGYSELQNTATT
+859 RTCYSELQNTATT
-872 DNGNKQADRKVTLD
+872 DNGNKQDDRTVKLD

-933 GNVKLYVQQKND
+933 GDVKLYVQLEHDGYTWSNHKIDTVND
-945 GQWLETSDTA
+945 SAGKST
-955 QTPVLITPTTSG
+955 
-967 FTYTFPAGSDAKL
+967 FTYTFPEGSDAKL

-1072 NGYWFNGKNIHYGIA
+1072 SGIWKNGKNIHYGIA

-1102 TSGGQEYTLKYAD
+1102 TNGGQEYTLNYNALTQRSD
-1115 LSAEKGIK
+1115 IT

-1133 YSGNEISS
+1133 YSGTEISS
-1141 TDNTTQVRS
+1141 TDDTTQVRS

-1156 TTNCTLALSQ
+1156 TTNCTLDLSQ
-1166 LTLNYSTQVDISGLS
+1166 LTLKYSTQVDISDLS
-1181 EGDRITISN
+1181 EGDRIIISN

-1200 YQKPSTGLKMSKGVS
+1200 YQKPSTGLKMSKGVKM
-1215 LVGKDKNASNII
+1215 VNKTDPVTNII
-1227 YWCGAPSESSGGT
+1227 YWCGAPDQSSGGT

-1245 SDFQNNVLQYQILLD
+1245 SDFQNKVLQYQILLD

-1309 LKDGSGKINI
+1309 LKDGSRKINI

-1328 KLVINTPA
+1328 KLVVNTPA

-1346 FHIDGLDKLDFAKLK
+1346 FHIDGLDQLDFAELK
-1361 ADGFTEL
+1361 KQGFTEL

-1421 LQIKNKNDSR
+1421 LQVREKNDSR

-1445 DPSSTTVTLTDIL
+1445 DPTSTTVTLTDIL

-1490 SYTRPVLGTDS
+1490 GYTRPVLGTDS
-1501 NGYPTY
+1501 SGYPTY

-1521 EYEYVTNATSKIS
+1521 EYEYVTNATANIN

-1547 IKDFELESVGASS
+1547 IKDFELEKVGASS

-1585 FDLHRFDSSTG
+1585 FDLDRFDSSTG
-1596 TWKSVQHEARV
+1596 GWVSVQNEAVV
-1607 DANGTLTFFFA
+1607 DAKGTLTFYFA
-1618 TRDGLAENTLYRLT
+1618 STDGLKDNTLYRLT
-1632 EVKAPTG
+1632 EVTAPAG

-1652 ASGSDETAAYNTA
+1652 ASGSDEAAAYSAA
-1665 VGSYASNSA
+1665 VGGYSGA
-1674 AGVPESNTVLFC
+1674 ADVPAQNAANLLYC

-1722 KLDEVEVYLYCYRT
+1722 KLDEVEVYLYCYKT
-1736 GADKSTATLYP
+1736 SEGKDTATLYP

-1752 TLLKSKDWTAT
+1752 TLEKSKDWTAT

-1768 EYLND
+1768 DYLND

-1784 SARFTVVYDQ
+1784 SSRFTVVYDQ
-1794 PAGVTV
+1794 PEGVTV

>member
-72 CGYAEGELENADE
+72 CGYTEGQLENADE

-117 PHEHTEDCYTEVQ
+117 PHEHTDDCYTEVQ
-130 TLTCLEEE
+130 TLTCMEEE

-149 DGSLICEKFEHTH
+149 DGTLICEKFEHTH

-189 TQTAELVAMAVAEP
+189 TQSAELVAMAVAEP

-389 PDLDDLFSVDT
+389 PDLDDQFSVDT
-400 EFENSAELEDSGV
+400 EFENSAELEGSGV

-449 QTEQPAAKPV
+449 QTEQPAEKPV

-477 TLAPSVGSPAAEPQ
+477 TLAPSVVSPAAEPQ

-514 DTLTVISGDVDGKVA
+514 DTLTVISGDVDGKVT

-549 ADTYGGQLPT
+549 ADTYGGQLP
-559 ISSSRP
+559 SRP

-579 LGYFKE
+579 LDYFVE
-585 TPEGETTSTGMK
+585 TPAGETTSTGMK

-604 TFKIDNTEQTGN
+604 TFKIDNTEQTDN

-670 NEVGTQYFHTDGT
+670 NEVGTQYFHTNGT

-744 LPSND
+744 QPSDNN
-749 DGTIKET
+749 GTIQET
-756 SDGKTKISYKVT
+756 SDGKTKIRYTVT

-793 AEYDSS
+793 AEYDKAS
-799 TFKLKK
+799 FELKK

-813 TVTCTPDFTKNTDSK
+813 TVTCTPDFTKNADSK
-828 YSGYEN
+828 YSGYEK

-839 GLDELKAGERYEL
+839 GLDALKAGERYEL

-859 RTGYSELQNTATT
+859 RTSYSELQNTATT
-872 DNGNKQADRKVTLD
+872 DNGNKQADRTVKLD

-933 GNVKLYVQQKND
+933 GDVKLYVQLEHD
-945 GQWLETSDTA
+945 GYTWSNHNIDTVNNA
-955 QTPVLITPTTSG
+955 AGKST

-1016 FNTSGGGQGG
+1016 FNPSGGGQGG

-1052 PWTITAAIPGKGK
+1052 PWTITAAIPGKGT

-1072 NGYWFNGKNIHYGIA
+1072 SGYWFNGKNIHYGIA
-1087 SELQKQLEQSFDLTY
+1087 KDLQKQIEQSFDLTY
-1102 TSGGQEYTLKYAD
+1102 TNGGQEYTLKYAD
-1115 LSAEKGIK
+1115 LSTNGIT

-1133 YSGNEISS
+1133 HSGTEISS
-1141 TDNTTQVRS
+1141 ADDTTQVRS

-1166 LTLNYSTQVDISGLS
+1166 LTLNYSTQVDISDLS

-1190 QLNGNSVSYD
+1190 QLNGNSVSYN
-1200 YQKPSTGLKMSKGVS
+1200 YQKPSTGLKMSKGVKM
-1215 LVGKDKNASNII
+1215 VNKTDPVNNII
-1227 YWCGAPSESSGGT
+1227 YWCGAPDRT
-1240 LTPNY
+1240 LTPDY
-1245 SDFQNNVLQYQILLD
+1245 SEFQNKVLQYQILLD

-1289 PSAAIVF
+1289 PSAVIVF
-1296 INGYGKDRKTDPL
+1296 TNGYKSGTPKYTGL
-1309 LKDGSGKINI
+1309 SLKDGTGTMNI
-1319 QDYFKDNPS
+1319 QDNLS
-1328 KLVINTPA
+1328 KPVVNTPA

-1361 ADGFTEL
+1361 AEGFTDL

-1421 LQIKNKNDSR
+1421 LQVREKNDSR

-1445 DPSSTTVTLTDIL
+1445 DPTSTTVTLTDIL

-1490 SYTRPVLGTDS
+1490 GYTRPVLGTDS
-1501 NGYPTY
+1501 SGYPTY

-1521 EYEYVTNATSKIS
+1521 EYEYVTNATANIN

-1547 IKDFELESVGASS
+1547 IKDFELERVGASS
-1560 TVHQAK
+1560 IVHQAK

-1585 FDLHRFDSSTG
+1585 FALDRFNSGTG
-1596 TWKSVQHEARV
+1596 GWDSVQNEAGV
-1607 DANGTLTFFFA
+1607 DANGTLTFYFA
-1618 TRDGLAENTLYRLT
+1618 TTDGLKENTLYRLT
-1632 EVKAPTG
+1632 EVTAPAG

-1652 ASGSDETAAYNTA
+1652 ASGFDEAAAYNAA

-1722 KLDEVEVYLYCYRT
+1722 KLDEVEVYLYCYKT
-1736 GADKSTATLYP
+1736 SVGESTVKPYTP
-1747 HQNTV
+1747 QPTV
-1752 TLLKSKDWTAT
+1752 TLRKSENWTAI

-1784 SARFTVVYDQ
+1784 SSRFTVVYDQ
-1794 PAGVTV
+1794 PEGVTV

-1836 MLSALAYSFIHRKRR
+1836 MLTALAYSFIHRKRR

>member
-72 CGYAEGELENADE
+72 CGYTEGQLENADE

-117 PHEHTEDCYTEVQ
+117 PHEHTDDCYTEVQ
-130 TLTCLEEE
+130 TLTCMEEE

-149 DGSLICEKFEHTH
+149 DGTLICEKFEHTH

-389 PDLDDLFSVDT
+389 PDLDDQFSVDT
-400 EFENSAELEDSGV
+400 EFENSAELEGSGV

-449 QTEQPAAKPV
+449 QTEQPAEKPV

-477 TLAPSVGSPAAEPQ
+477 TLAPSVVSPAAEPQ

-549 ADTYGGQLPT
+549 ADTYGGQLP
-559 ISSSRP
+559 SRP

-579 LGYFKE
+579 LDYFVE
-585 TPEGETTSTGMK
+585 TPAGETTSTGMK

-604 TFKIDNTEQTGN
+604 TFKIDNTEQTDN

-670 NEVGTQYFHTDGT
+670 NEVGTQYFHTNGT

-744 LPSND
+744 QPSDNN
-749 DGTIKET
+749 GTIQET
-756 SDGKTKISYKVT
+756 SDGKTKIRYAVT

-793 AEYDSS
+793 AEYDKDS
-799 TFKLKK
+799 FELKK

-813 TVTCTPDFTKNTDSK
+813 TVTCTPDFTKNADSK
-828 YSGYEN
+828 YSGYEK
-834 TFQIE
+834 TFKIE
-839 GLDELKAGERYEL
+839 GLDALKAGERYEL

-859 RTGYSELQNTATT
+859 RTSYSELQNTATT
-872 DNGNKQADRKVTLD
+872 DNGNKQDDRTVKLD

-898 ANNCIDWIVTVKNPT
+898 ANKCIDWIVTVKNPT

-933 GNVKLYVQQKND
+933 GDVKLYVQLEHD
-945 GQWLETSDTA
+945 GYTWSNRKIDTVNNAAGTST
-955 QTPVLITPTTSG
+955 

-1016 FNTSGGGQGG
+1016 FNPSGGGQGG

-1052 PWTITAAIPGKGK
+1052 PWTITAAIPGKGT

-1072 NGYWFNGKNIHYGIA
+1072 SGYWFNGKNIHYGIA
-1087 SELQKQLEQSFDLTY
+1087 KDLQKQIEQSFDLTY
-1102 TSGGQEYTLKYAD
+1102 TNGGQEYTLKYAD
-1115 LSAEKGIK
+1115 LSTNGIT

-1133 YSGNEISS
+1133 HSGTEISS
-1141 TDNTTQVRS
+1141 ADDTTQVRS

-1166 LTLNYSTQVDISGLS
+1166 LTLNYSTQVDISDLS

-1190 QLNGNSVSYD
+1190 QLNGNSVSYN
-1200 YQKPSTGLKMSKGVS
+1200 YQKPSTGLKMSKGVKM
-1215 LVGKDKNASNII
+1215 VNKTDPVNNII
-1227 YWCGAPSESSGGT
+1227 YWCGAPDRT
-1240 LTPNY
+1240 LTPDY
-1245 SDFQNNVLQYQILLD
+1245 SEFQNKVLQYQILLD

-1289 PSAAIVF
+1289 PSAVIVF
-1296 INGYGKDRKTDPL
+1296 TNGYKSGTPKYTGL
-1309 LKDGSGKINI
+1309 SLKDGTGTMNI
-1319 QDYFKDNPS
+1319 QDNLS
-1328 KLVINTPA
+1328 KPVVNTPA

-1361 ADGFTEL
+1361 AEGFTDL

-1421 LQIKNKNDSR
+1421 LQVREKNDSR

-1445 DPSSTTVTLTDIL
+1445 DPASTTVTLTDIL

-1471 FSVKLYNADTKQE
+1471 FSVKLYNADTNQE
-1484 ISKVEY
+1484 ISKYEY
-1490 SYTRPVLGTDS
+1490 SYTQPVLGKDG

-1521 EYEYVTNATSKIS
+1521 EYEYVTNATANIN

-1547 IKDFELESVGASS
+1547 VKDFELTKVGASS

-1578 NALTGAT
+1578 NALKGAT
-1585 FDLHRFDSSTG
+1585 FALDRFNSVTG
-1596 TWKSVQHEARV
+1596 GWDSVQHEAGV
-1607 DANGTLTFFFA
+1607 DANGTLTFYFA
-1618 TRDGLAENTLYRLT
+1618 TTDGLQENTLYRLT
-1632 EVKAPTG
+1632 ETKAPAG

-1652 ASGSDETAAYNTA
+1652 ASGYDETAAYNAA
-1665 VGSYASNSA
+1665 VDSYASNSA

-1722 KLDEVEVYLYCYRT
+1722 KLDEVEVYLYCYKT
-1736 GADKSTATLYP
+1736 SEGKDTATLYP

-1752 TLLKSKDWTAT
+1752 TLEKSKDWTAT

-1768 EYLND
+1768 DYLND

-1784 SARFTVVYDQ
+1784 SSRFTVVYDQ
-1794 PAGVTV
+1794 PEGVTV

>member
-1 MNDILKTYKEQF
+1 MNDILKTYMERF

-55 GEVEHAHTADC
+55 GEEEHTHTADC
-66 YDKVLI
+66 YTKVLT
-72 CGYAEGELENADE
+72 CGYEEGELENADE
-85 VAAAEAAA
+85 VAAAAAT
-93 ASAAQSSAEEEIMPL
+93 SQPTIEEEPAPL
-108 ELEPQIEFV
+108 SLEPQIEFV

-130 TLTCLEEE
+130 TLTCMEEE
-138 HVHDDDCYDPE
+138 HVHDDDCFDPE
-149 DGSLICEKFEHTH
+149 DGSLICDKFEHTH

-189 TQTAELVAMAVAEP
+189 TQSAALAAMAVAEP
-203 VALEPVVDTVE
+203 VALAPMVDTVE

-227 VLVCPLPEH
+227 VLTCPLPEH
-236 HHTVSCLSDT
+236 HHTVACLSDT

-253 EEWQAANADAVITGE
+253 EEWQAANAEAAMTGN
-268 WNEDLLSVAKTQL
+268 WAEDLVSVAQTQL

-302 YSRYGQSYGNAYG
+302 YSRYGQSYGNPYG
-315 EWDVMFLAYCLK
+315 EWDVMFLSYCLK
-327 YAEIPQSAIPQEASV
+327 YAGIPQSAIPQEASV
-342 LALRSSMSG
+342 LALRSSMSD
-351 MDWLLEEDGSAAQP
+351 MDWLLDGEDGSAADV

-382 SSADSAE
+382 SSADGAA
-389 PDLDDLFSVDT
+389 DGLDDLFSMDA
-400 EFENSAELEDSGV
+400 ESENGVELEKSSDD
-413 SALDAAPSA
+413 ALDAAPA
-422 DDSTGAQD
+422 AEDMTTLDTPDLPDIPD
-430 TAATS
+430 TAN
-435 GTQDTVLTPEPVDP
+435 P
-449 QTEQPAAKPV
+449 EQPAAKPM

-464 AAPSTVTSVSGAD
+464 A
-477 TLAPSVGSPAAEPQ
+477 APSVGSPAAEPQ

-498 LPVETVG
+498 QPVETVG
-505 IVSSVDSDA
+505 IVSSVDSNA

-549 ADTYGGQLPT
+549 ADTYGGQLP
-559 ISSSRP
+559 SRP

-579 LGYFKE
+579 LDYFVE

-604 TFKIDNTEQTGN
+604 TFKIDNTEQTDN

-637 LEKVDG
+637 LEKVNG
-643 KNVLTYKLPDELC
+643 KNVLTYNLPAELC
-656 PKAETHTPIKDRSG
+656 PKAETDTEIYDRAG
-670 NEVGTQYFHTDGT
+670 NKVGTQYFHKNGT
-683 TTLVFDITSPHFN
+683 TTLVFDIDSPYFN

-744 LPSND
+744 QPSDNN
-749 DGTIKET
+749 GTIQET
-756 SDGKTKISYKVT
+756 SDGKTKIRYTVT

-793 AEYDSS
+793 AEYDKD
-799 TFKLKK
+799 TFELKK

-813 TVTCTPDFTKNTDSK
+813 TVTCTPDFTKNADSK
-828 YSGYEN
+828 YSGYEK

-839 GLDELKAGERYEL
+839 GLDALKAGERYEL

-859 RTGYSELQNTATT
+859 RTSYSELQNTATT
-872 DNGNKQADRKVTLD
+872 DNGNKQADRTVKLD

-933 GNVKLYVQQKND
+933 GDVKLYVQLEHD
-945 GQWLETSDTA
+945 GYTWSNRKIDTVNNTA
-955 QTPVLITPTTSG
+955 GKST

-998 KAEYSKEPGGN
+998 KAEYSKEIGGN

-1016 FNTSGGGQGG
+1016 FNPSGGGQGG
-1026 QSFSPQK
+1026 QSFNPQK

-1052 PWTITAAIPGKGK
+1052 PWTITAAIPGKGT

-1072 NGYWFNGKNIHYGIA
+1072 SGCSPHGTNIHYGIA

-1102 TSGGQEYTLKYAD
+1102 TSEGQEYTLDYNA
-1115 LSAEKGIK
+1115 IK
-1123 FKVTYYPNEW
+1123 QRPDITFKVTYYPNEW
-1133 YSGNEISS
+1133 HSGKEISS
-1141 TDNTTQVRS
+1141 TDDTTQVRS

-1156 TTNCTLALSQ
+1156 TTNCTLDLSQ
-1166 LTLNYSTQVDISGLS
+1166 LTLKYSTQVDISGLS

-1190 QLNGNSVSYD
+1190 QLVGGSYVSYD
-1200 YQKPSTGLKMSKGVS
+1200 YQKPSTGLKMSKGVKM
-1215 LVGKDKNASNII
+1215 VNKTDPVNNII
-1227 YWCGAPSESSGGT
+1227 YWCGAPDRT
-1240 LTPNY
+1240 LTPDY
-1245 SDFQNNVLQYQILLD
+1245 SEFQNKVLQYQILLD

-1266 TLPATITLTDTL
+1266 TLPAKITLTDTL

-1289 PSAAIVF
+1289 PSAVIVF
-1296 INGYGKDRKTDPL
+1296 TNGYKSGTPKSSPS
-1309 LKDGSGKINI
+1309 LKDGTGTMNI
-1319 QDYFKDNPS
+1319 KDYFADTS
-1328 KLVINTPA
+1328 KLEINTPA

-1361 ADGFTEL
+1361 AEGFTDL

-1445 DPSSTTVTLTDIL
+1445 DPTSTTVTLTDIL

-1490 SYTRPVLGTDS
+1490 GYTRPVLGTDS
-1501 NGYPTY
+1501 SGCPTY

-1521 EYEYVTNATSKIS
+1521 EYEYVTNATANIN

-1547 IKDFELESVGASS
+1547 IKDFELEKVGASS
-1560 TVHQAK
+1560 MVHQAK

-1585 FDLHRFDSSTG
+1585 FALDRFNSGTG
-1596 TWKSVQHEARV
+1596 GWDSVQHEAGV
-1607 DANGTLTFFFA
+1607 DANGTLTFYFA
-1618 TRDGLAENTLYRLT
+1618 TTDGLKENTLYRLT
-1632 EVKAPTG
+1632 ETKAPAG

-1652 ASGSDETAAYNTA
+1652 ASGYDEAAAYNAA
-1665 VGSYASNSA
+1665 VDSYASNSA

-1722 KLDEVEVYLYCYRT
+1722 KLDEVEVYLYCYKT
-1736 GADKSTATLYP
+1736 SEGKDTATLYP

-1752 TLLKSKDWTAT
+1752 TLEKSKDWTAT

-1784 SARFTVVYDQ
+1784 SSRFTVVYDQ
-1794 PAGVTV
+1794 PEGVTV

-1851 REGRADD
+1851 HEGRADD

>member
-72 CGYAEGELENADE
+72 CGYTEGQLENADE

-117 PHEHTEDCYTEVQ
+117 PHEHTDDCYTEVQ
-130 TLTCLEEE
+130 TLTCMEEE

-149 DGSLICEKFEHTH
+149 DGTLICEKFEHTH

-389 PDLDDLFSVDT
+389 PDLDDLFSVDA

-449 QTEQPAAKPV
+449 QPEQPAEKPV

-464 AAPSTVTSVSGAD
+464 AASSTVTSVSGAD
-477 TLAPSVGSPAAEPQ
+477 TLAPSVVSPAAEPQ

-505 IVSSVDSDA
+505 IVSSVDKDA

-559 ISSSRP
+559 ISTSRP
-565 NRAPTLMT
+565 NRAPALMT

-579 LGYFKE
+579 LDYFVE
-585 TPEGETTSTGMK
+585 TPAGETTSTGMK

-604 TFKIDNTEQTGN
+604 TFKIDNTEQTDN

-637 LEKVDG
+637 LEKVNG
-643 KNVLTYKLPDELC
+643 KNVLTYNLPAELC
-656 PKAETHTPIKDRSG
+656 PKAETDTEIYDRAG
-670 NEVGTQYFHTDGT
+670 NKVGTQYFHKNGT
-683 TTLVFDITSPHFN
+683 TTLVFDPNSSYFN

-744 LPSND
+744 QPLNT
-749 DGTIKET
+749 DGTIQET
-756 SDGKTKISYKVT
+756 SDGKTKISYTVT

-780 IWDGLKRVNGDIQ
+780 IWDGLKRVNGDIH
-793 AEYDSS
+793 AEYDKDS
-799 TFKLKK
+799 FELKK

-813 TVTCTPDFTKNTDSK
+813 TVTCTPDFTKNADSK
-828 YSGYEN
+828 YSGYEK
-834 TFQIE
+834 TFKIE
-839 GLDELKAGERYEL
+839 GLDALKAGERYEL

-859 RTGYSELQNTATT
+859 RTSYSELQNTATT
-872 DNGNKQADRKVTLD
+872 DNGNKQDDRTVKLD

-898 ANNCIDWIVTVKNPT
+898 ANKCIDWIVTVKNPT

-933 GNVKLYVQQKND
+933 GDVKLYVQLEHD
-945 GQWLETSDTA
+945 GYTWSNRKIDTVNNAAGTST
-955 QTPVLITPTTSG
+955 

-1016 FNTSGGGQGG
+1016 FNPSGGGQGG

-1052 PWTITAAIPGKGK
+1052 PWTITAAIPGKGT

-1072 NGYWFNGKNIHYGIA
+1072 SGYWFNGKNIHYGIA
-1087 SELQKQLEQSFDLTY
+1087 KDLQKQIEQSFDLTY
-1102 TSGGQEYTLKYAD
+1102 TNGGQEYTLKYAD
-1115 LSAEKGIK
+1115 LSTNGIT

-1133 YSGNEISS
+1133 HSGTEISS
-1141 TDNTTQVRS
+1141 ADDTTQVRS

-1166 LTLNYSTQVDISGLS
+1166 LTLNYSTQVDISDLS

-1190 QLNGNSVSYD
+1190 QLNGNSVSYN
-1200 YQKPSTGLKMSKGVS
+1200 YQKPSTGLKMSKGVKM
-1215 LVGKDKNASNII
+1215 VNKTDPVNNII
-1227 YWCGAPSESSGGT
+1227 YWCGAPDRT
-1240 LTPNY
+1240 LTPDY
-1245 SDFQNNVLQYQILLD
+1245 SEFQNKVLQYQILLD

-1289 PSAAIVF
+1289 PSAVIVF
-1296 INGYGKDRKTDPL
+1296 TNGYKSGTPKYTGL
-1309 LKDGSGKINI
+1309 SLKDGTGTMNI
-1319 QDYFKDNPS
+1319 QDNLS
-1328 KLVINTPA
+1328 KPVVNTPA

-1361 ADGFTEL
+1361 AEGYTDL

-1421 LQIKNKNDSR
+1421 LQITDKNDSR

-1445 DPSSTTVTLTDIL
+1445 DPASTTVTLTDIL

-1471 FSVKLYNADTKQE
+1471 FSVKLYNADTNQE
-1484 ISKVEY
+1484 ISKYEY
-1490 SYTRPVLGTDS
+1490 SYTQPVLGKDG

-1521 EYEYVTNATSKIS
+1521 EYEYVTNATANIN

-1547 IKDFELESVGASS
+1547 VKDFELTKVGASS
-1560 TVHQAK
+1560 IVHQAK

-1578 NALTGAT
+1578 NALKGAT
-1585 FDLHRFDSSTG
+1585 FALDRFNSVTG
-1596 TWKSVQHEARV
+1596 GWDSVQNETAV
-1607 DANGTLTFFFA
+1607 DANGTLTFYFA
-1618 TRDGLAENTLYRLT
+1618 STDGLQENTLYRLT
-1632 EVKAPTG
+1632 EVTAPAG

-1652 ASGSDETAAYNTA
+1652 ASGYDEATAYSDA
-1665 VGSYASNSA
+1665 VGGHSGEGIPAQKATDLLY
-1674 AGVPESNTVLFC
+1674 C

-1722 KLDEVEVYLYCYRT
+1722 KLDEVEVYLYCYKT

-1752 TLLKSKDWTAT
+1752 TLLKSKNWTAT

-1773 YTFYIKEKDGN
+1773 YTFYIEEKDGN
-1784 SARFTVVYDQ
+1784 SSRFTVVYDQ
-1794 PAGVTV
+1794 PEGVTV

>member
-1 MNDILKTYKEQF
+1 MNDILKTYMERF

-55 GEVEHAHTADC
+55 GEEEHTHTADC
-66 YDKVLI
+66 YTKVLT
-72 CGYAEGELENADE
+72 CGYEEGELENADE
-85 VAAAEAAA
+85 VAAAAATSQPTVEAEPA
-93 ASAAQSSAEEEIMPL
+93 PL
-108 ELEPQIEFV
+108 SLEPQIEFV
-117 PHEHTEDCYTEVQ
+117 PHEHTDDCYTEVQ
-130 TLTCLEEE
+130 TLTCMEEE
-138 HVHDDDCYDPE
+138 HVHDDDCFDPE
-149 DGSLICEKFEHTH
+149 DGSLICDKFEHTH

-189 TQTAELVAMAVAEP
+189 TQSAALAAMAVAEP
-203 VALEPVVDTVE
+203 VALAPMVDTVE

-227 VLVCPLPEH
+227 VLTCPLPEH
-236 HHTVSCLSDT
+236 HHTVACLSDT

-253 EEWQAANADAVITGE
+253 EEWQAANAEAVMTGN
-268 WNEDLLSVAKTQL
+268 WAEDLVSVAQTQL

-302 YSRYGQSYGNAYG
+302 YSRYGQSYGNPYG
-315 EWDVMFLAYCLK
+315 EWDVMFLSYCLK
-327 YAEIPQSAIPQEASV
+327 YAGIPQSAIPQEASV
-342 LALRSSMSG
+342 LALRSSMSD
-351 MDWLLEEDGSAAQP
+351 MDWLLDGEDGSAANV

-382 SSADSAE
+382 SSADGAE

-449 QTEQPAAKPV
+449 QTEQPAEKPV

-477 TLAPSVGSPAAEPQ
+477 TLAPSVVSPAAEPQ

-505 IVSSVDSDA
+505 IVSSVDEDA

-579 LGYFKE
+579 LDYFVE

-604 TFKIDNTEQTGN
+604 TFKIDNNEQTDD
-616 FTVKADQSVYFTFDY
+616 FTVKADRSVYFTFDY

-643 KNVLTYKLPDELC
+643 KNVLTYKLPAELC
-656 PKAETHTPIKDRSG
+656 PKAETDTEIYDRAG
-670 NEVGTQYFHTDGT
+670 HKVGTQYFHKNGT
-683 TTLVFDITSPHFN
+683 TTLVFDTNSSYFN

-744 LPSND
+744 QPSDNN
-749 DGTIKET
+749 GTIQET
-756 SDGKTKISYKVT
+756 SDGKTKIRYTVT

-793 AEYDSS
+793 AEYDKDS
-799 TFKLKK
+799 FELKK

-813 TVTCTPDFTKNTDSK
+813 TVTCTPDFTKNADSK
-828 YSGYEN
+828 YSGYEK

-839 GLDELKAGERYEL
+839 GLDKLEAGERYEL

-859 RTGYSELQNTATT
+859 RTSYSELQNTATT
-872 DNGNKQADRKVTLD
+872 DNGNKQADRTVKLD
-886 SLITKEQGAYDS
+886 SLIAKEQGAYDS
-898 ANNCIDWIVTVKNPT
+898 ATNCIDWIVTVKNPT

-933 GNVKLYVQQKND
+933 GDVKLYVQLEHD
-945 GQWLETSDTA
+945 GYTWSNRKIDTVNNTAGTST
-955 QTPVLITPTTSG
+955 
-967 FTYTFPAGSDAKL
+967 FTYTFPAGSNAKL

-1016 FNTSGGGQGG
+1016 FNPSGGGQGG

-1052 PWTITAAIPGKGK
+1052 PWTITAAVPGKGT

-1072 NGYWFNGKNIHYGIA
+1072 SGCWFNGKNIHYGIA

-1102 TSGGQEYTLKYAD
+1102 TNGGQEYTLNYTN
-1115 LSAEKGIK
+1115 LSANGIT

-1133 YSGNEISS
+1133 HSGTPVSS
-1141 TDNTTQVRS
+1141 TDSTTPVSS

-1166 LTLNYSTQVDISGLS
+1166 LTLKYSTQVDISDLS
-1181 EGDRITISN
+1181 EGDRIIISN
-1190 QLNGNSVSYD
+1190 LLNGNSVSYN
-1200 YQKPSTGLKMSKGVS
+1200 YQKPSTGLKMSKGVK
-1215 LVGKDKNASNII
+1215 LVNKTDPVSNII
-1227 YWCGAPSESSGGT
+1227 YWCGAPDQSSGGT

-1245 SDFQNNVLQYQILLD
+1245 SDFQNKVLQYQILLD

-1289 PSAAIVF
+1289 PSAVIVF
-1296 INGYGKDRKTDPL
+1296 TNGYKSGTPKSSPS
-1309 LKDGSGKINI
+1309 LKDGTGTMNI
-1319 QDYFKDNPS
+1319 KDYFADTS
-1328 KLVINTPA
+1328 KLEINTPA

-1361 ADGFTEL
+1361 AEGYTDL

-1399 ENKQDKVDVKVTQKV
+1399 ENKQSEVDVKVTQKV
-1414 DVLKKEA
+1414 DVLKKDA
-1421 LQIKNKNDSR
+1421 LQIKNKKDSR

-1484 ISKVEY
+1484 ISKNEY
-1490 SYTRPVLGTDS
+1490 SYTLPVLGTNGS
-1501 NGYPTY
+1501 GYPTY

-1521 EYEYVTNATSKIS
+1521 EYEYVTDATSKIS

-1585 FDLHRFDSSTG
+1585 FDLHRFNSNTG
-1596 TWKSVQHEARV
+1596 TWDSVLHEDAV
-1607 DANGTLTFFFA
+1607 DANGTLTFYFA
-1618 TRDGLAENTLYRLT
+1618 NATDLQANTLYRLT
-1632 EVKAPTG
+1632 ETKAPAG

-1652 ASGSDETAAYNTA
+1652 ASGSDEAAAYSAA
-1665 VGSYASNSA
+1665 VGTHGGTAE
-1674 AGVPESNTVLFC
+1674 VPAQDAENLLFC
-1686 ANGKASELF
+1686 AHGKASELF

-1722 KLDEVEVYLYCYRT
+1722 KLEEVEVNLYCYKT
-1736 GADKSTATLYP
+1736 GADKSTAKPYTP
-1747 HQNTV
+1747 QSTV
-1752 TLLKSKDWTAT
+1752 TLRKIEDWTAT

-1768 EYLND
+1768 KYLND
-1773 YTFYIKEKDGN
+1773 YTFYIEEKDGN
-1784 SARFTVVYDQ
+1784 SSRFTVVYDQ

>member
-1 MNDILKTYKEQF
+1 MNDILKTYMERF

-55 GEVEHAHTADC
+55 GEEEHTHTADC
-66 YDKVLI
+66 YTKVLI
-72 CGYAEGELENADE
+72 CGYEEGELENADE
-85 VAAAEAAA
+85 VAAAAAT
-93 ASAAQSSAEEEIMPL
+93 SQPTVEEEPAPL
-108 ELEPQIEFV
+108 SLEPQIEFV

-130 TLTCLEEE
+130 TLTCMEEE
-138 HVHDDDCYDPE
+138 HVHDDDCFDPE
-149 DGSLICEKFEHTH
+149 DGSLICDKFEHTH

-189 TQTAELVAMAVAEP
+189 TQSAELAAMAVAEP
-203 VALEPVVDTVE
+203 VALEPMVDTVE

-227 VLVCPLPEH
+227 VLTCPLPEH
-236 HHTVSCLSDT
+236 HHTVACLSDT

-253 EEWQAANADAVITGE
+253 EEWQAANAEAVMTGN
-268 WNEDLLSVAKTQL
+268 WAEDLVSVAKTQL

-302 YSRYGQSYGNAYG
+302 YSRYGQSYGNPYG
-315 EWDVMFLAYCLK
+315 EWDVMFLSYCLK
-327 YAEIPQSAIPQEASV
+327 YAGIPQSAIPQEASV
-342 LALRSSMSG
+342 LALRSSMSD
-351 MDWLLEEDGSAAQP
+351 MDWLLDNEDGSAADV

-382 SSADSAE
+382 SSADGAA
-389 PDLDDLFSVDT
+389 DGLDDQFSMDA
-400 EFENSAELEDSGV
+400 EGENGAELEESGAA
-413 SALDAAPSA
+413 ALDTAPAAEDMTTLDTP
-422 DDSTGAQD
+422 DLPDIPD
-430 TAATS
+430 TA
-435 GTQDTVLTPEPVDP
+435 
-449 QTEQPAAKPV
+449 
-459 DSADT
+459 
-464 AAPSTVTSVSGAD
+464 
-477 TLAPSVGSPAAEPQ
+477 APSVGSPAAEPQ

-498 LPVETVG
+498 QPVETVG
-505 IVSSVDSDA
+505 IVSAVDSDA
-514 DTLTVISGDVDGKVA
+514 GTLTVISGDVDGKVA

-549 ADTYGGQLPT
+549 ADTYGGQLP
-559 ISSSRP
+559 SRP

-579 LGYFKE
+579 LDYFVE

-604 TFKIDNTEQTGN
+604 TFKIDNTEQTDN

-637 LEKVDG
+637 LEKVNG
-643 KNVLTYKLPDELC
+643 KNVLTYNLPAELC
-656 PKAETHTPIKDRSG
+656 PKAETDTEIYDRAG
-670 NEVGTQYFHTDGT
+670 NKVGTQYFHKNGT
-683 TTLVFDITSPHFN
+683 TTLVFDIDSPYFN

-744 LPSND
+744 QPSDNN
-749 DGTIKET
+749 GTIQET
-756 SDGKTKISYKVT
+756 SDGKTKIRYTVT

-793 AEYDSS
+793 AEYDKD
-799 TFKLKK
+799 TFELKK

-813 TVTCTPDFTKNTDSK
+813 TVTCTPDFTKNADSK
-828 YSGYEN
+828 YSGYEK

-839 GLDELKAGERYEL
+839 GLDALKAGERYEL

-859 RTGYSELQNTATT
+859 RTSYSELQNTATT
-872 DNGNKQADRKVTLD
+872 DNGNKQADRTVKLD

-933 GNVKLYVQQKND
+933 GDVKLYVQLEHD
-945 GQWLETSDTA
+945 GYTWSNRKIDTVNNTA
-955 QTPVLITPTTSG
+955 GKST

-998 KAEYSKEPGGN
+998 KAEYSKEIGGN

-1016 FNTSGGGQGG
+1016 FNPSGGGQGG

-1052 PWTITAAIPGKGK
+1052 PWTITAAIPGKGT

-1072 NGYWFNGKNIHYGIA
+1072 GGYWFNGKNIHYGIA

-1102 TSGGQEYTLKYAD
+1102 TSEGQEYTLDYNA
-1115 LSAEKGIK
+1115 IK
-1123 FKVTYYPNEW
+1123 QRPDITFKVTYYPNEW
-1133 YSGNEISS
+1133 HSGKEISS
-1141 TDNTTQVRS
+1141 TDDTTQVRS

-1156 TTNCTLALSQ
+1156 TTNCTLDLSQ
-1166 LTLNYSTQVDISGLS
+1166 LTLKYSTQVDISDLP

-1190 QLNGNSVSYD
+1190 QLVGGSYVSYD
-1200 YQKPSTGLKMSKGVS
+1200 YQKPSTGLKMSKGVKM
-1215 LVGKDKNASNII
+1215 VNKTDPVNNII
-1227 YWCGAPSESSGGT
+1227 YWCGAPDRT
-1240 LTPNY
+1240 LTPDY
-1245 SDFQNNVLQYQILLD
+1245 SEFQNKVLQYQILLD

-1266 TLPATITLTDTL
+1266 TLPAKITLTDTL

-1289 PSAAIVF
+1289 PSAVIVF
-1296 INGYGKDRKTDPL
+1296 TNGYKSGTPKSSPS
-1309 LKDGSGKINI
+1309 LKDGTGTMNI
-1319 QDYFKDNPS
+1319 KDYFADTS
-1328 KLVINTPA
+1328 KLEINTPA

-1361 ADGFTEL
+1361 AEGFTDL

-1445 DPSSTTVTLTDIL
+1445 DPTSTTVTLTDIL

-1490 SYTRPVLGTDS
+1490 GYTRPVLGTDS
-1501 NGYPTY
+1501 SGCPTY

-1521 EYEYVTNATSKIS
+1521 EYEYVTNATANIN

-1547 IKDFELESVGASS
+1547 IKDFELEKVGASS
-1560 TVHQAK
+1560 MVHQAK

-1578 NALTGAT
+1578 NSLTGAT
-1585 FDLHRFDSSTG
+1585 FDLDRFDSGTG
-1596 TWKSVQHEARV
+1596 GWDSVQHEAGV
-1607 DANGTLTFFFA
+1607 DANGTLTFYFA
-1618 TRDGLAENTLYRLT
+1618 TTDGLKENTLYRLT
-1632 EVKAPTG
+1632 ETKAPAG

-1652 ASGSDETAAYNTA
+1652 ASGYDEAAAYNAA
-1665 VGSYASNSA
+1665 VDSYASNSA

-1722 KLDEVEVYLYCYRT
+1722 KLDEVEVYLYCYKT
-1736 GADKSTATLYP
+1736 SEGKDTATLYP

-1752 TLLKSKDWTAT
+1752 TLEKSKDWTAT

-1784 SARFTVVYDQ
+1784 SSRFTVVYDQ
-1794 PAGVTV
+1794 PEGVTV

>member
-72 CGYAEGELENADE
+72 CGYTEGQLENADE

-117 PHEHTEDCYTEVQ
+117 PHEHTDDCYTEVQ
-130 TLTCLEEE
+130 TLTCMEEE

-149 DGSLICEKFEHTH
+149 DGTLICEKFEHTH

-389 PDLDDLFSVDT
+389 PDLDDQFSVDT
-400 EFENSAELEDSGV
+400 EFENSAELEGSGV

-449 QTEQPAAKPV
+449 QTEQPAEKPV

-477 TLAPSVGSPAAEPQ
+477 TLAPSVVSPAAEPQ

-549 ADTYGGQLPT
+549 ADTYGGQLP
-559 ISSSRP
+559 SRP

-579 LGYFKE
+579 LDYFVE
-585 TPEGETTSTGMK
+585 TPAGETTSTGMK

-604 TFKIDNTEQTGN
+604 TFKIDNTEQTDN

-670 NEVGTQYFHTDGT
+670 NEVGTQYFHTNGT

-744 LPSND
+744 QPSDNN
-749 DGTIKET
+749 GTIQET
-756 SDGKTKISYKVT
+756 SDGKTKIRYTVT

-793 AEYDSS
+793 AEYDKAS
-799 TFKLKK
+799 FELKK

-813 TVTCTPDFTKNTDSK
+813 TVTCTPDFTKNADSK
-828 YSGYEN
+828 YSGYEK

-839 GLDELKAGERYEL
+839 GLDALKAGERYEL

-859 RTGYSELQNTATT
+859 RTSYSELQNTATT
-872 DNGNKQADRKVTLD
+872 DNGNKQADRTVKLD

-933 GNVKLYVQQKND
+933 GDVKLYVQLEHD
-945 GQWLETSDTA
+945 GYTWSNHNIDTVNNA
-955 QTPVLITPTTSG
+955 AGKST

-1016 FNTSGGGQGG
+1016 FNPSGGGQGG

-1052 PWTITAAIPGKGK
+1052 PWTITAAIPGKGT

-1072 NGYWFNGKNIHYGIA
+1072 SGYWFNGKNIHYGIA
-1087 SELQKQLEQSFDLTY
+1087 KDLQKQIEQSFDLTY
-1102 TSGGQEYTLKYAD
+1102 TNGGQEYTLKYAD
-1115 LSAEKGIK
+1115 LSTNGIT

-1133 YSGNEISS
+1133 HSGTEISS
-1141 TDNTTQVRS
+1141 ADDTTQVRS

-1166 LTLNYSTQVDISGLS
+1166 LTLNYSTQVDISDLS

-1190 QLNGNSVSYD
+1190 QLNGNSVSYN
-1200 YQKPSTGLKMSKGVS
+1200 YQKPSTGLKMSKGVKM
-1215 LVGKDKNASNII
+1215 VNKTDPVNNII
-1227 YWCGAPSESSGGT
+1227 YWCGAPDRT
-1240 LTPNY
+1240 LTPDY
-1245 SDFQNNVLQYQILLD
+1245 SEFQNKVLQYQILLD

-1289 PSAAIVF
+1289 PSAVIVF
-1296 INGYGKDRKTDPL
+1296 TNGYKSGTPKYTGL
-1309 LKDGSGKINI
+1309 SLKDGTGTMNI
-1319 QDYFKDNPS
+1319 QDNLS
-1328 KLVINTPA
+1328 KPVVNTPA

-1361 ADGFTEL
+1361 AEGFTDL

-1421 LQIKNKNDSR
+1421 LQVREKNDSR

-1445 DPSSTTVTLTDIL
+1445 DPTSTTVTLTDIL

-1490 SYTRPVLGTDS
+1490 GYTRPVLGTDS
-1501 NGYPTY
+1501 SGYPTY

-1521 EYEYVTNATSKIS
+1521 EYEYVTNATANIN

-1547 IKDFELESVGASS
+1547 IKDFELERVGASS
-1560 TVHQAK
+1560 IVHQAK

-1585 FDLHRFDSSTG
+1585 FALDRFNSVTG
-1596 TWKSVQHEARV
+1596 GWVSVQNEAKV
-1607 DANGTLTFFFA
+1607 AANGTLTFYFA
-1618 TRDGLAENTLYRLT
+1618 TTDGLKENTLYRLT
-1632 EVKAPTG
+1632 EVTAPAG

-1652 ASGSDETAAYNTA
+1652 ASGFDEAAAYNAA

-1722 KLDEVEVYLYCYRT
+1722 KLDEVEVYLYCYKT
-1736 GADKSTATLYP
+1736 SEGKDTATLYP

-1784 SARFTVVYDQ
+1784 SSRFTVVYDQ

-1836 MLSALAYSFIHRKRR
+1836 MLTALAYSFIHRKRR

>member
-72 CGYAEGELENADE
+72 CGYTEGQLENADE

-117 PHEHTEDCYTEVQ
+117 PHEHTDDCYTEVQ
-130 TLTCLEEE
+130 TLTCMEEE

-149 DGSLICEKFEHTH
+149 DGTLICEKFEHTH

-189 TQTAELVAMAVAEP
+189 TQSAELVAMAVAEP

-449 QTEQPAAKPV
+449 QPEQPAEKPV

-477 TLAPSVGSPAAEPQ
+477 TLAPSVVSPAAEPQ

-549 ADTYGGQLPT
+549 ADTYGGQLP
-559 ISSSRP
+559 SRP

-579 LGYFKE
+579 LDYFVE
-585 TPEGETTSTGMK
+585 TPAGETTSTGMK

-604 TFKIDNTEQTGN
+604 TFKIDNTEQTDN

-637 LEKVDG
+637 LEKVNG
-643 KNVLTYKLPDELC
+643 KNVLTYNLPAELC
-656 PKAETHTPIKDRSG
+656 PKAETDTEIYDRAG
-670 NEVGTQYFHTDGT
+670 NKVGTQYFHKNGT
-683 TTLVFDITSPHFN
+683 TTLVFDIDSPYFN

-744 LPSND
+744 QPLND
-749 DGTIKET
+749 DGTIQET
-756 SDGKTKISYKVT
+756 SDGKTKISYTVT

-793 AEYDSS
+793 AEYDKYS
-799 TFKLKK
+799 FELKK

-813 TVTCTPDFTKNTDSK
+813 TVTCTPDFTKNADSK
-828 YSGYEN
+828 YSGYEK

-859 RTGYSELQNTATT
+859 RTSYSELQNTATT
-872 DNGNKQADRKVTLD
+872 DKGNKQDDRTVKLD

-920 TVTDTLDNGATIK
+920 TVTDTLDNGATII
-933 GNVKLYVQQKND
+933 GNVKRYVQQKNN

-955 QTPVLITPTTSG
+955 QTPVLITPTASG

-990 AGVTSVKN
+990 TGVTSVKN
-998 KAEYSKEPGGN
+998 KAEYSKEIGGN

-1016 FNTSGGGQGG
+1016 FNPSGGGQGG

-1072 NGYWFNGKNIHYGIA
+1072 SGIWKNGKNIHYGIA

-1102 TSGGQEYTLKYAD
+1102 TNGGQEYTLNYNALTQRSD
-1115 LSAEKGIK
+1115 IT

-1133 YSGNEISS
+1133 YSGTEISS
-1141 TDNTTQVRS
+1141 TDDTTQVRS

-1156 TTNCTLALSQ
+1156 TTNCTLDLSQ
-1166 LTLNYSTQVDISGLS
+1166 LTLKYSTQVDISDLS
-1181 EGDRITISN
+1181 EGDRIIISN

-1200 YQKPSTGLKMSKGVS
+1200 YQKPSTGLKMSKGVKM
-1215 LVGKDKNASNII
+1215 VNKTDPVTNII
-1227 YWCGAPSESSGGT
+1227 YWCGAPDQSSGGT

-1245 SDFQNNVLQYQILLD
+1245 SDFQNKVLQYQILLD

-1328 KLVINTPA
+1328 KLVVNTPA

-1346 FHIDGLDKLDFAKLK
+1346 FHIDGLDQLDFAKLK
-1361 ADGFTEL
+1361 AEGFTEL

-1387 EFLYTNKIKWKE
+1387 EFLYTNKIEWKE
-1399 ENKQDKVDVKVTQKV
+1399 QNKQDKVDVKVTQKV

-1421 LQIKNKNDSR
+1421 LQLTDKNYSR

-1445 DPSSTTVTLTDIL
+1445 DPASTTVTLTDIL

-1471 FSVKLYNADTKQE
+1471 FSVKLYNADTNQE
-1484 ISKVEY
+1484 ISKYEY
-1490 SYTRPVLGTDS
+1490 SYTQPVLGKDG

-1521 EYEYVTNATSKIS
+1521 EYEYVTNATANIN

-1547 IKDFELESVGASS
+1547 IKDFELEKVGASS

-1585 FDLHRFDSSTG
+1585 FDLDRFDSSTG
-1596 TWKSVQHEARV
+1596 GWVSVQNEAVV
-1607 DANGTLTFFFA
+1607 DAKGTLTFYFA
-1618 TRDGLAENTLYRLT
+1618 STDGLKDNTLYRLT
-1632 EVKAPTG
+1632 EVTAPAG

-1652 ASGSDETAAYNTA
+1652 ASGSDEAAAYSAA
-1665 VGSYASNSA
+1665 VGGYSGA
-1674 AGVPESNTVLFC
+1674 ADVPAQNAANLLYC
-1686 ANGKASELF
+1686 ANGKDSELF

-1722 KLDEVEVYLYCYRT
+1722 KLDEVEVYLYCYKT
-1736 GADKSTATLYP
+1736 GAKKSTATLYP

-1752 TLLKSKDWTAT
+1752 TLLKSENWTAT

-1773 YTFYIKEKDGN
+1773 YTFYIEEKDGN
-1784 SARFTVVYDQ
+1784 SSRFTVVYDQ

-1836 MLSALAYSFIHRKRR
+1836 MLTALAYSFIHRKRR

>member
-72 CGYAEGELENADE
+72 CGYTEGQLENADE

-117 PHEHTEDCYTEVQ
+117 PHEHTDDCYTEVQ
-130 TLTCLEEE
+130 TLTCMEEE

-149 DGSLICEKFEHTH
+149 DGTLICEKFEHTH

-189 TQTAELVAMAVAEP
+189 TQSAELVAMAVAEP

-449 QTEQPAAKPV
+449 QPEQPAEKPV

-477 TLAPSVGSPAAEPQ
+477 TLAPSVVSPAAEPQ

-549 ADTYGGQLPT
+549 ADTYGGQLP
-559 ISSSRP
+559 SRP

-579 LGYFKE
+579 LDYFVE

-604 TFKIDNTEQTGN
+604 TFKIDNTEQTDN

-631 QIAGGV
+631 QIAGNV
-637 LEKVDG
+637 LKKEEG
-643 KNVLTYKLPDELC
+643 SNVLTYKLPAELC
-656 PKAETHTPIKDRSG
+656 PKAETDTEIYDRAG
-670 NEVGTQYFHTDGT
+670 NKVGTQYFHKNGT
-683 TTLVFDITSPHFN
+683 TTLVFDIDSPYFN

-744 LPSND
+744 QPLND
-749 DGTIKET
+749 DGTIQET
-756 SDGKTKISYKVT
+756 SDGKTKIRYTVT

-793 AEYDSS
+793 AEYDKYS
-799 TFKLKK
+799 FELKK

-813 TVTCTPDFTKNTDSK
+813 TVTCTPDFTKNADSK
-828 YSGYEN
+828 YSGYEK

-872 DNGNKQADRKVTLD
+872 DNGNKQDDRTVKLD

-920 TVTDTLDNGATIK
+920 TVTDTLDNGATII
-933 GNVKLYVQQKND
+933 GNVKRYVQQKNN

-955 QTPVLITPTTSG
+955 QTPVLITPTASG

-998 KAEYSKEPGGN
+998 KAEYSKQPDGN

-1016 FNTSGGGQGG
+1016 FNPSGGGQGG

-1052 PWTITAAIPGKGK
+1052 PWTITAAVPGKGT

-1072 NGYWFNGKNIHYGIA
+1072 SGYWLFNGKNIHYGIA

-1102 TSGGQEYTLKYAD
+1102 TNGGQEYTLKYAD
-1115 LSAEKGIK
+1115 LSTNGIT

-1133 YSGNEISS
+1133 HSGNEISS
-1141 TDNTTQVRS
+1141 TDDTTQVRS

-1156 TTNCTLALSQ
+1156 TTNCTLDLSQ
-1166 LTLNYSTQVDISGLS
+1166 LTLNYSTQVDISDLS

-1190 QLNGNSVSYD
+1190 QLNGNSVSYN
-1200 YQKPSTGLKMSKGVS
+1200 YQKPSTGLKMSKGVKM
-1215 LVGKDKNASNII
+1215 VNKTDPVNNII
-1227 YWCGAPSESSGGT
+1227 YWCGAPDRT
-1240 LTPNY
+1240 LTPDY
-1245 SDFQNNVLQYQILLD
+1245 SEFQNKVLQYQILLD

-1289 PSAAIVF
+1289 PSAVIVF
-1296 INGYGKDRKTDPL
+1296 TNGYKSGTPKYTGL
-1309 LKDGSGKINI
+1309 SLKDGTGTMNI
-1319 QDYFKDNPS
+1319 QDNLS
-1328 KLVINTPA
+1328 KPVVNTPA

-1361 ADGFTEL
+1361 AEGYTDL

-1421 LQIKNKNDSR
+1421 LQITDKNDSR

-1445 DPSSTTVTLTDIL
+1445 DPTSTTVTLTDIL

-1490 SYTRPVLGTDS
+1490 GYTRPVLGTDS
-1501 NGYPTY
+1501 SGYPTY

-1521 EYEYVTNATSKIS
+1521 EYEYVTNATANIN

-1547 IKDFELESVGASS
+1547 IKDFVLEKVGASS
-1560 TVHQAK
+1560 MVHQAK

-1585 FDLHRFDSSTG
+1585 FALDRFNSGTG
-1596 TWKSVQHEARV
+1596 GWDSVQNEAGV
-1607 DANGTLTFFFA
+1607 DANGTLTFYFA
-1618 TRDGLAENTLYRLT
+1618 TTDGLQENTLYRLT
-1632 EVKAPTG
+1632 ETKAPAG

-1652 ASGSDETAAYNTA
+1652 ASGYDEAAAYNAA

-1722 KLDEVEVYLYCYRT
+1722 KLDEVEVYLYCYKT
-1736 GADKSTATLYP
+1736 SEGKDTATLYP

-1752 TLLKSKDWTAT
+1752 TLEKSKDWTAT

-1784 SARFTVVYDQ
+1784 SSRFTVVYDQ

>member
-1 MNDILKTYKEQF
+1 MNDILKTYMERF

-55 GEVEHAHTADC
+55 GEEEHTHTADC
-66 YDKVLI
+66 YTKVLT
-72 CGYAEGELENADE
+72 CGYEEGELENADE
-85 VAAAEAAA
+85 VAAAAAT
-93 ASAAQSSAEEEIMPL
+93 SQPTIEEEPAPL
-108 ELEPQIEFV
+108 SLEPQIEFV
-117 PHEHTEDCYTEVQ
+117 PHEHTDDCYTEVQ
-130 TLTCLEEE
+130 TLTCMEEE
-138 HVHDDDCYDPE
+138 HVHDDDCFDPE
-149 DGSLICEKFEHTH
+149 DGSLICDKFEHTH

-189 TQTAELVAMAVAEP
+189 IQSAALAAMAVAEP
-203 VALEPVVDTVE
+203 VALAPMVDTVE

-227 VLVCPLPEH
+227 VLTCPLPEH
-236 HHTVSCLSDT
+236 HHTVACLSDT

-253 EEWQAANADAVITGE
+253 EEWQAANAEAVMTGN
-268 WNEDLLSVAKTQL
+268 WAEDLVSVAQTQL

-302 YSRYGQSYGNAYG
+302 YSRYGQSYGNPYG
-315 EWDVMFLAYCLK
+315 EWDVMFLSYCLK
-327 YAEIPQSAIPQEASV
+327 YAGIPQSAIPQEASV
-342 LALRSSMSG
+342 LALRSSMSD
-351 MDWLLEEDGSAAQP
+351 MDWLLDGEDGSTADV

-382 SSADSAE
+382 SSADGAA
-389 PDLDDLFSVDT
+389 DGLDDLFSTDA
-400 EFENSAELEDSGV
+400 EGENGAELEESGAA
-413 SALDAAPSA
+413 ALDTAPAAEDMTTLDTP
-422 DDSTGAQD
+422 DLPDIPD
-430 TAATS
+430 TA
-435 GTQDTVLTPEPVDP
+435 
-449 QTEQPAAKPV
+449 
-459 DSADT
+459 
-464 AAPSTVTSVSGAD
+464 
-477 TLAPSVGSPAAEPQ
+477 APSVGSPAAEPQ

-498 LPVETVG
+498 QPVETVG
-505 IVSSVDSDA
+505 IVSAVDSDA
-514 DTLTVISGDVDGKVA
+514 GTLTVISGDVDGKVA

-549 ADTYGGQLPT
+549 ADTYGGQLP
-559 ISSSRP
+559 SRP

-579 LGYFKE
+579 LDYFVE

-604 TFKIDNTEQTGN
+604 TFKIDNTEQTDN

-637 LEKVDG
+637 LEKVNG
-643 KNVLTYKLPDELC
+643 KNVLTYNLPAELC
-656 PKAETHTPIKDRSG
+656 PKAETDTEIYDRAG
-670 NEVGTQYFHTDGT
+670 NKVGTQYFHKNGT
-683 TTLVFDITSPHFN
+683 TTLVFDIDSPYFN

-744 LPSND
+744 QPSDNN
-749 DGTIKET
+749 GTIQET
-756 SDGKTKISYKVT
+756 SDGKTKIRYTVT

-793 AEYDSS
+793 AEYDKD
-799 TFKLKK
+799 TFELKK

-813 TVTCTPDFTKNTDSK
+813 TVTCTPDFTKNADSK
-828 YSGYEN
+828 YSGYEK

-839 GLDELKAGERYEL
+839 GLDALKAGERYEL

-859 RTGYSELQNTATT
+859 RTSYSELQNTATT
-872 DNGNKQADRKVTLD
+872 DNGNKQADRTVKLD

-933 GNVKLYVQQKND
+933 GDVKLYVQLEHD
-945 GQWLETSDTA
+945 GYTWSNRKIDTVNNTA
-955 QTPVLITPTTSG
+955 GKST

-998 KAEYSKEPGGN
+998 KAEYSKEIGGN

-1016 FNTSGGGQGG
+1016 FNPSGGGQGG

-1052 PWTITAAIPGKGK
+1052 PWTITAAIPGKGT

-1072 NGYWFNGKNIHYGIA
+1072 GGYWLNIHYGIA

-1102 TSGGQEYTLKYAD
+1102 TSEGQEYTLDYNA
-1115 LSAEKGIK
+1115 IK
-1123 FKVTYYPNEW
+1123 QRPDITFKVTYYPNEW
-1133 YSGNEISS
+1133 HSGKEISS
-1141 TDNTTQVRS
+1141 TDDTTQVRS

-1156 TTNCTLALSQ
+1156 TTNCTLDLSQ
-1166 LTLNYSTQVDISGLS
+1166 LTLKYSTQVDISDLP

-1190 QLNGNSVSYD
+1190 QLVGGSYVSYD
-1200 YQKPSTGLKMSKGVS
+1200 YQKPSTGLKMSKGVKM
-1215 LVGKDKNASNII
+1215 VNKTDPVNNII
-1227 YWCGAPSESSGGT
+1227 YWCGAPDRT
-1240 LTPNY
+1240 LTPDY
-1245 SDFQNNVLQYQILLD
+1245 SEFQNKVLQYQILLD

-1266 TLPATITLTDTL
+1266 TLPAKITLTDTL

-1289 PSAAIVF
+1289 PSAVIVF
-1296 INGYGKDRKTDPL
+1296 TNGYKSGTPKSSPS
-1309 LKDGSGKINI
+1309 LKDGTGTMNI
-1319 QDYFKDNPS
+1319 KDYFADTS
-1328 KLVINTPA
+1328 KLEINTPA

-1361 ADGFTEL
+1361 AEGFTDL

-1445 DPSSTTVTLTDIL
+1445 DPTSTTVTLTDIL

-1490 SYTRPVLGTDS
+1490 GYTRPVLGTDS
-1501 NGYPTY
+1501 SGCPTY

-1521 EYEYVTNATSKIS
+1521 EYEYVTNATANIN

-1547 IKDFELESVGASS
+1547 IKDFELEKVGASS
-1560 TVHQAK
+1560 MVHQAK

-1585 FDLHRFDSSTG
+1585 FALDRFNSGTG
-1596 TWKSVQHEARV
+1596 GWDSVQHEAGV
-1607 DANGTLTFFFA
+1607 DANGTLTFYFA
-1618 TRDGLAENTLYRLT
+1618 TTDGLKENTLYRLT
-1632 EVKAPTG
+1632 ETKAPAG

-1652 ASGSDETAAYNTA
+1652 ASGYDEAAAYNAA
-1665 VGSYASNSA
+1665 VDSYASNSA

-1722 KLDEVEVYLYCYRT
+1722 KLDEVEVYLYCYKT
-1736 GADKSTATLYP
+1736 SEGKDTATLYP

-1752 TLLKSKDWTAT
+1752 TLEKSKDWTAT

-1784 SARFTVVYDQ
+1784 SSRFTVVYDQ
-1794 PAGVTV
+1794 PEGVTV

-1815 YELPSTGGSGTLPYT
+1815 YELPSTGGTGTLPYT

>member
-1 MNDILKTYKEQF
+1 MNDILKTYMERF

-55 GEVEHAHTADC
+55 GEEEHTHTADC
-66 YDKVLI
+66 YTKVLT
-72 CGYAEGELENADE
+72 CGYEEGELENADE
-85 VAAAEAAA
+85 VAAAAATSQPTVEA
-93 ASAAQSSAEEEIMPL
+93 EPMPL
-108 ELEPQIEFV
+108 SLEPQIEFV

-130 TLTCLEEE
+130 TLTCMEEE
-138 HVHDDDCYDPE
+138 HVHDDDCFDPE
-149 DGSLICEKFEHTH
+149 DGSLICDKFEHTH

-189 TQTAELVAMAVAEP
+189 TQSAALAAMAVAEP
-203 VALEPVVDTVE
+203 VALAPMVDTVE

-227 VLVCPLPEH
+227 VLTCPLPEH
-236 HHTVSCLSDT
+236 HHTVACLSDT

-253 EEWQAANADAVITGE
+253 EEWQAANAEAVMTGN
-268 WNEDLLSVAKTQL
+268 WAEDLVSVAQTQL

-302 YSRYGQSYGNAYG
+302 YSRYGQSYGNPYG
-315 EWDVMFLAYCLK
+315 EWDVMFLSYCLK
-327 YAEIPQSAIPQEASV
+327 YAGIPQSAIPQEASV
-342 LALRSSMSG
+342 LALRSSMSD
-351 MDWLLEEDGSAAQP
+351 MDWLLDGEDGSAADV

-382 SSADSAE
+382 SSADGAA
-389 PDLDDLFSVDT
+389 DGLDDLFSTDA
-400 EFENSAELEDSGV
+400 EGENGAELEESGTA
-413 SALDAAPSA
+413 ALDSAPAAEDTTTLDTP
-422 DDSTGAQD
+422 DLPD
-430 TAATS
+430 TAN
-435 GTQDTVLTPEPVDP
+435 P
-449 QTEQPAAKPV
+449 EQPAAKPV

-464 AAPSTVTSVSGAD
+464 AAPS
-477 TLAPSVGSPAAEPQ
+477 VGSPAVEPQ

-498 LPVETVG
+498 QPVETVG

-514 DTLTVISGDVDGKVA
+514 GTLTVISGDVDGKVA

-549 ADTYGGQLPT
+549 ADTYGGQLP
-559 ISSSRP
+559 SRP

-579 LGYFKE
+579 LDYFVE

-604 TFKIDNTEQTGN
+604 TFKIDNTEQTDN

-637 LEKVDG
+637 LEKVNG
-643 KNVLTYKLPDELC
+643 KNVLTYNLPAELC
-656 PKAETHTPIKDRSG
+656 PKAETDTEIYDRAG
-670 NEVGTQYFHTDGT
+670 NKVGTQYFHKNGT
-683 TTLVFDITSPHFN
+683 TTLVFDIDSPYFN

-744 LPSND
+744 QPSDNN
-749 DGTIKET
+749 GTIQET
-756 SDGKTKISYKVT
+756 SDGKTKIRYTVT

-793 AEYDSS
+793 AEYDKD
-799 TFKLKK
+799 TFELKK

-813 TVTCTPDFTKNTDSK
+813 TVTCTPDFTKNADSK
-828 YSGYEN
+828 YSGYEK

-839 GLDELKAGERYEL
+839 GLDALKAGERYEL

-859 RTGYSELQNTATT
+859 RTSYSELQNTATT
-872 DNGNKQADRKVTLD
+872 DNGNKQADRTVKLD

-933 GNVKLYVQQKND
+933 GDVKLYVQLEHD
-945 GQWLETSDTA
+945 GYTWSNRKIDTVNNTA
-955 QTPVLITPTTSG
+955 GKST

-998 KAEYSKEPGGN
+998 KAEYSKEIGGN

-1016 FNTSGGGQGG
+1016 FNPSGGGQGG

-1072 NGYWFNGKNIHYGIA
+1072 SGCSPHGTNIHYGIA

-1102 TSGGQEYTLKYAD
+1102 TSEGQEYTLDYNA
-1115 LSAEKGIK
+1115 IK
-1123 FKVTYYPNEW
+1123 QRPDITFKVTYYPNEW
-1133 YSGNEISS
+1133 HSGKEISS
-1141 TDNTTQVRS
+1141 TDDTTQVRS

-1156 TTNCTLALSQ
+1156 TTNCTLDLSQ
-1166 LTLNYSTQVDISGLS
+1166 LTLKYSTQVDISDLP

-1190 QLNGNSVSYD
+1190 QLVGGSYVSYD
-1200 YQKPSTGLKMSKGVS
+1200 YQKPSTGLKMSKGVKM
-1215 LVGKDKNASNII
+1215 VNKTGPVNNII
-1227 YWCGAPSESSGGT
+1227 YWCGAPDRT
-1240 LTPNY
+1240 LTPDY
-1245 SDFQNNVLQYQILLD
+1245 SEFQNKVLQYQILLD

-1266 TLPATITLTDTL
+1266 TLPAKITLTDTL

-1289 PSAAIVF
+1289 PSAVIVF
-1296 INGYGKDRKTDPL
+1296 TNGYKSGTPKSSPS
-1309 LKDGSGKINI
+1309 LKDGTGTMNI
-1319 QDYFKDNPS
+1319 KDYFADTS
-1328 KLVINTPA
+1328 KLEINTPA

-1361 ADGFTEL
+1361 AEGFTDL

-1445 DPSSTTVTLTDIL
+1445 DPTSTTVTLTDIL

-1490 SYTRPVLGTDS
+1490 GYTRPVLGTDS
-1501 NGYPTY
+1501 SGCPTY

-1521 EYEYVTNATSKIS
+1521 EYEYVTNATANIN

-1547 IKDFELESVGASS
+1547 IKDFELEKVGASS
-1560 TVHQAK
+1560 MVHQAK

-1585 FDLHRFDSSTG
+1585 FALDRFNSGTG
-1596 TWKSVQHEARV
+1596 GWDSVQHEAGV
-1607 DANGTLTFFFA
+1607 DANGTLTFYFA
-1618 TRDGLAENTLYRLT
+1618 TTDGLQENTLYRLT
-1632 EVKAPTG
+1632 ETKAPAG

-1652 ASGSDETAAYNTA
+1652 ASGYDEAAAYNAA
-1665 VGSYASNSA
+1665 VDSYASNSA

-1722 KLDEVEVYLYCYRT
+1722 KLDEVTVDLYCYKT
-1736 GADKSTATLYP
+1736 SEGKDTATLYP

-1752 TLLKSKDWTAT
+1752 TLEKSKDWTAT

-1784 SARFTVVYDQ
+1784 SSRFTVVYDQ
-1794 PAGVTV
+1794 PEGVTV

-1815 YELPSTGGSGTLPYT
+1815 YELPSTGGTGTLPYT

-1851 REGRADD
+1851 HEGRADD

>member
-72 CGYAEGELENADE
+72 CGYTEGQLENADE

-117 PHEHTEDCYTEVQ
+117 PHEHTDDCYTEVQ
-130 TLTCLEEE
+130 TLTCMEEE

-149 DGSLICEKFEHTH
+149 DGTLICEKFEHTH

-400 EFENSAELEDSGV
+400 EFENSAELEGSGV

-449 QTEQPAAKPV
+449 QPEQPAEKPV

-477 TLAPSVGSPAAEPQ
+477 TLVPSVVSPAAEPQ

-505 IVSSVDSDA
+505 IVSSVDKDA

-549 ADTYGGQLPT
+549 ADTYGGQLP
-559 ISSSRP
+559 SRP

-579 LGYFKE
+579 LDYFVE
-585 TPEGETTSTGMK
+585 TPAGETTSTGMK

-604 TFKIDNTEQTGN
+604 TFKIDNTEQTDN

-670 NEVGTQYFHTDGT
+670 NEVGTQYFHTNGT

-744 LPSND
+744 QPSDNN
-749 DGTIKET
+749 GTIQET
-756 SDGKTKISYKVT
+756 SDGKTKIRYTVT

-793 AEYDSS
+793 AEYDKAS
-799 TFKLKK
+799 FELKK

-813 TVTCTPDFTKNTDSK
+813 TVTCTPDFTKNADSK
-828 YSGYEN
+828 YSGYEK

-859 RTGYSELQNTATT
+859 RTCYSELQNTATT
-872 DNGNKQADRKVTLD
+872 DKGNKQADRTVTLD

-933 GNVKLYVQQKND
+933 GDVKLYVQLEHD
-945 GQWLETSDTA
+945 GYTWSNRKIDTVNNAAGTST
-955 QTPVLITPTTSG
+955 

-1016 FNTSGGGQGG
+1016 FNPSGGGQGG

-1033 TASGKLAPKDADHP
+1033 IASGKLAPKDADHP

-1052 PWTITAAIPGKGK
+1052 PWTITAAIPGKGT

-1072 NGYWFNGKNIHYGIA
+1072 SGYWFNGKNIHYGIA
-1087 SELQKQLEQSFDLTY
+1087 KDLQKQIEQSFDLTY
-1102 TSGGQEYTLKYAD
+1102 TNGGQEYTLKYAD
-1115 LSAEKGIK
+1115 LSTNGIT

-1133 YSGNEISS
+1133 HSGTEISS
-1141 TDNTTQVRS
+1141 ADDTTQVRS

-1166 LTLNYSTQVDISGLS
+1166 LTLNYSTQVDISDLS

-1190 QLNGNSVSYD
+1190 QLNGNSVSYN
-1200 YQKPSTGLKMSKGVS
+1200 YQKPSTGLKMSKGVKM
-1215 LVGKDKNASNII
+1215 VNKTDPVNNII
-1227 YWCGAPSESSGGT
+1227 YWCGAPDRT
-1240 LTPNY
+1240 LTPDY
-1245 SDFQNNVLQYQILLD
+1245 SEFQNKVLQYQILLD

-1289 PSAAIVF
+1289 PSAVIVF
-1296 INGYGKDRKTDPL
+1296 TNGYKSGTPKYTGL
-1309 LKDGSGKINI
+1309 SLKDGTGTMNI
-1319 QDYFKDNPS
+1319 QDNLS
-1328 KLVINTPA
+1328 KPVVNTPA

-1346 FHIDGLDKLDFAKLK
+1346 FHIDGLDKLDFAELK
-1361 ADGFTEL
+1361 AEGYTDL

-1421 LQIKNKNDSR
+1421 LQVREKNDSR

-1445 DPSSTTVTLTDIL
+1445 DPTSTTVTLTDIL

-1490 SYTRPVLGTDS
+1490 GYTRPVLGTDS
-1501 NGYPTY
+1501 SGYPTY

-1521 EYEYVTNATSKIS
+1521 EYEYVTNATANIN

-1547 IKDFELESVGASS
+1547 IKDFVLERVGASS
-1560 TVHQAK
+1560 IVHQAK

-1585 FDLHRFDSSTG
+1585 FALDRFNSGTG
-1596 TWKSVQHEARV
+1596 GWNSVQNEARV
-1607 DANGTLTFFFA
+1607 DAKGTLTFYFA
-1618 TRDGLAENTLYRLT
+1618 STDGLQENTLYRLT
-1632 EVKAPTG
+1632 ETKAPAG

-1652 ASGSDETAAYNTA
+1652 ASSSDEAAAYNAA

-1722 KLDEVEVYLYCYRT
+1722 KLDEVEVYLYCYKT
-1736 GADKSTATLYP
+1736 SEGKDTATLYP

-1752 TLLKSKDWTAT
+1752 TLEKSKDWTAT

-1784 SARFTVVYDQ
+1784 SSRFTVVYDQ
-1794 PAGVTV
+1794 PEGVTV

-1836 MLSALAYSFIHRKRR
+1836 MLTALAYSFIHRKRR